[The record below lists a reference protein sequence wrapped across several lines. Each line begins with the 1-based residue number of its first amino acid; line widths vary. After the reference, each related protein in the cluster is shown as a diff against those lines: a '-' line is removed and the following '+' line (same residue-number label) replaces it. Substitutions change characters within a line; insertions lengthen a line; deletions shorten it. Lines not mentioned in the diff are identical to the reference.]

1 MIKKQ
6 KTAKTE
12 KKRLETI
19 YNIISLIIALT
30 LGVSAALVSYS
41 RFLYEADEMFTN
53 FVYLYNP
60 FEKADS
66 RITIISIDDDTISQY
81 GEYDDWSRQVLAD
94 AVNVLSENNASIIG
108 LDVDL
113 SGVKDTEGDEALV
126 EACKDAGNVVAIATA
141 DFDSADD
148 DNGDASGKAG
158 STDKASGTDKTGDND
173 KTNGSAKFNDSQADK
188 PNTEDKPQDS
198 AAQSDSSNNTSD
210 SSDTDKNNDN
220 TKNNDMILAKPA
232 DSSLDWSDHKTMSI
246 SFPYHELEDVVTTG
260 ISNALQQSPDGIVRT
275 AALSISYNDNDISSF
290 ASTIYMKYQDSL
302 GLDYSFPEVSD
313 DELFGFNTIYDTQS
327 YQIISLAD
335 LLAGNVDSSLIDGH
349 ITIIGS
355 LQIPEESMHYYQY
368 LKSDYA
374 QQEVLTETA
383 IIQTLLNDKSVMD
396 LPRLAM
402 ALLAGFVV
410 ALFSVILRKK
420 KKLWHVILQFLC
432 IALGIFIA
440 MNINYMGLR
449 VLLLVPMIFC
459 VIAIIVNLF
468 FNLIYANFERRRME
482 LTLKMYVDSQ
492 VVDQISDFTPM
503 ELSSVSTR
511 RNIAVLFVD
520 IRGFTS
526 MSESL
531 EPEQVVSILNEY
543 FSVVYSSI
551 IAWNGTL
558 DKFIG
563 DAAMAIFNAPNDVED
578 YVFNAVCAADD
589 IQKGFE
595 PLREKFMSEYGKEV
609 HLGIG
614 INSGTAIVGNIGCM
628 GRFDYTAIGDTVN
641 TASRLESKALPG
653 QILISETVYT
663 EIENRVSVDSV
674 GALSLKGKAK
684 AVETYQIVTI
694 DKPKAP
700 NELLRKGFLREQ
712 TLLYTKTK

>member
-1 MIKKQ
+1 MIINH

-12 KKRLETI
+12 KKRLETL
-19 YNIISLIIALT
+19 YNIISLVIALV
-30 LGVSAALVSYS
+30 LGVSAALLSYS
-41 RFLYEADEMFTN
+41 RLLYEADEMFTN
-53 FVYLYNP
+53 FVYLYTP

-66 RITIISIDDDTISQY
+66 RITIISIDDDTISEY

-94 AVNVLSENNASIIG
+94 AVNALNKNNASIIG

-126 EACKDAGNVVAIATA
+126 EACKNAGNVVAIATA
-141 DFDSADD
+141 NYDSSDHDNTADKAQNSPSPSDAANNEPGNASADK
-148 DNGDASGKAG
+148 N
-158 STDKASGTDKTGDND
+158 
-173 KTNGSAKFNDSQADK
+173 
-188 PNTEDKPQDS
+188 
-198 AAQSDSSNNTSD
+198 SDSSQ
-210 SSDTDKNNDN
+210 NNDL
-220 TKNNDMILAKPA
+220 ILSQPA
-232 DSSLDWSDHKTMSI
+232 DSATDWSDHKAMSI

-275 AALSISYNDNDISSF
+275 AALSISYNDDDISSF

-302 GLDYSFPEVSD
+302 GQDYNMPNLSD
-313 DELFGFNTIYDTQS
+313 DELFGFNRINDAQS
-327 YQIISLAD
+327 YQIISLSD
-335 LLAGNVDSSLIDGH
+335 LLAGNADSSLIDGH
-349 ITIIGS
+349 ITIIGA
-355 LQIPEESMHYYQY
+355 LQIPDESMYYYQY

-374 QQEVLTETA
+374 QQEVLTETS
-383 IIQTLLNDKSVMD
+383 IIQTLLNDQSVTD
-396 LPRLAM
+396 VPRLAM
-402 ALLAGFVV
+402 ALLAGFIT

-420 KKLWHVILQFLC
+420 KKLWHIILQFLC
-432 IALGIFIA
+432 IAVGIFIA
-440 MNINYMGLR
+440 MNINHMGLR

-459 VIAIIVNLF
+459 ILAIIINLF
-468 FNLIYANFERRRME
+468 FNLIYANFEKRRME

-503 ELSSVSTR
+503 ELSSVSAR

-589 IQKGFE
+589 IQKNFE

-614 INSGTAIVGNIGCM
+614 INNGTAIVGNIGCM

-653 QILISETVYT
+653 QILISETVYA
-663 EIENRVSVDSV
+663 EVESRVSVNRV

-684 AVETYQIVTI
+684 AVETYQIITI

-700 NELLRKGFLREQ
+700 NKLLRKGFLREQ

>member
-1 MIKKQ
+1 MIINH

-12 KKRLETI
+12 KKRLETL
-19 YNIISLIIALT
+19 YNIISLVIALV
-30 LGVSAALVSYS
+30 LGVSAALLSYS
-41 RFLYEADEMFTN
+41 RLLYEADEMFTN
-53 FVYLYNP
+53 FVYLYTP

-66 RITIISIDDDTISQY
+66 RITIISIDDDTISEY

-94 AVNVLSENNASIIG
+94 AVNALNENNASIIG

-126 EACKDAGNVVAIATA
+126 EACKNAGNVVAIATA
-141 DFDSADD
+141 NYDSSDHDNTADKAQNSSSPSDAANNEPGNASADK
-148 DNGDASGKAG
+148 N
-158 STDKASGTDKTGDND
+158 
-173 KTNGSAKFNDSQADK
+173 
-188 PNTEDKPQDS
+188 
-198 AAQSDSSNNTSD
+198 SDSSQ
-210 SSDTDKNNDN
+210 NNDL
-220 TKNNDMILAKPA
+220 ILSQPA
-232 DSSLDWSDHKTMSI
+232 DSATDWSDHKAMSI
-246 SFPYHELEDVVTTG
+246 SFPYHQLEDVVTTG

-275 AALSISYNDNDISSF
+275 AALSISYNNNDISSF

-302 GLDYSFPEVSD
+302 GQDYNMPNLSD
-313 DELFGFNTIYDTQS
+313 DELFGFNRINDAQS
-327 YQIISLAD
+327 YQIISLSD
-335 LLAGNVDSSLIDGH
+335 LLAGNADSSLIDGH

-355 LQIPEESMHYYQY
+355 LQIPDESMYYYQY
-368 LKSDYA
+368 LRSDYA
-374 QQEVLTETA
+374 QQEVLTETS
-383 IIQTLLNDKSVMD
+383 IIQTLLNDQSVMD
-396 LPRLAM
+396 VPRLAM
-402 ALLAGFVV
+402 ALLAGFIT

-420 KKLWHVILQFLC
+420 KKLWHIILQFLC
-432 IALGIFIA
+432 IAVGIFIA
-440 MNINYMGLR
+440 MNINHMGLR

-459 VIAIIVNLF
+459 ILAIIINLF
-468 FNLIYANFERRRME
+468 FNLIYANFEKRRME

-503 ELSSVSTR
+503 ELSSVSAR

-563 DAAMAIFNAPNDVED
+563 DAAMAIFNAPNDVDD

-589 IQKGFE
+589 IQKNFE

-653 QILISETVYT
+653 QILISETVYA
-663 EIENRVSVDSV
+663 EVESRVSVDRV
-674 GALSLKGKAK
+674 GALSLKGKTK
-684 AVETYQIVTI
+684 AVETYQIITI

-700 NELLRKGFLREQ
+700 NKLLRKGFLREQ

>member
-1 MIKKQ
+1 MIINH

-12 KKRLETI
+12 KKRLETL
-19 YNIISLIIALT
+19 YNIISLVIALV
-30 LGVSAALVSYS
+30 LGVSAALLSYS

-53 FVYLYNP
+53 FVYLYTP

-66 RITIISIDDDTISQY
+66 RITIISIDDDTISKY

-94 AVNVLSENNASIIG
+94 AVNALNENNASIIG

-126 EACKDAGNVVAIATA
+126 EACKNAGNVVAIATA
-141 DFDSADD
+141 DYDSADHD
-148 DNGDASGKAG
+148 NTADKAQSSTSPSDAANNEPANASADKNGDNSQ
-158 STDKASGTDKTGDND
+158 DND
-173 KTNGSAKFNDSQADK
+173 L
-188 PNTEDKPQDS
+188 
-198 AAQSDSSNNTSD
+198 
-210 SSDTDKNNDN
+210 
-220 TKNNDMILAKPA
+220 ILSKPA
-232 DSSLDWSDHKTMSI
+232 DSSIDWSDHKTMSI

-275 AALSISYNDNDISSF
+275 AALSISYNDNNISSF

-302 GLDYSFPEVSD
+302 GQDYNMPNLSD
-313 DELFGFNTIYDTQS
+313 DELFGFNRINDAQS
-327 YQIISLAD
+327 YQIISLSD
-335 LLAGNVDSSLIDGH
+335 LLAGTADSSLIDGH
-349 ITIIGS
+349 ITIIGA
-355 LQIPEESMHYYQY
+355 LQIPDESMYYYQY

-374 QQEVLTETA
+374 QQEVLTETS
-383 IIQTLLNDKSVMD
+383 IIQTLLNDKSVTD
-396 LPRLAM
+396 VPRLAM
-402 ALLAGFVV
+402 ALLAGFIT

-420 KKLWHVILQFLC
+420 KKLWHIILQFLC
-432 IALGIFIA
+432 IAVGIFIA
-440 MNINYMGLR
+440 MNINHMGLR

-459 VIAIIVNLF
+459 VLAIIINLF
-468 FNLIYANFERRRME
+468 FNLIYANFEKRRME

-503 ELSSVSTR
+503 ELSSVSAR
-511 RNIAVLFVD
+511 KNIAVLFVD

-563 DAAMAIFNAPNDVED
+563 DAAMAVFNAPNDVED

-589 IQKGFE
+589 IQKNFE

-653 QILISETVYT
+653 QILISETVYA
-663 EIENRVSVDSV
+663 EVESRVSADRV

-694 DKPKAP
+694 DKPEAP
-700 NELLRKGFLREQ
+700 NKLLRKGFLREQ

>member
-1 MIKKQ
+1 MIINH

-12 KKRLETI
+12 KKRLETL
-19 YNIISLIIALT
+19 YNIISLVIALV
-30 LGVSAALVSYS
+30 LGVSAALLSYS

-53 FVYLYNP
+53 FVYLYTP

-66 RITIISIDDDTISQY
+66 RITIISIDDDTISKY

-94 AVNVLSENNASIIG
+94 AVNALNKNNASIIG

-113 SGVKDTEGDEALV
+113 SGVKDTDGDEALV
-126 EACKDAGNVVAIATA
+126 EACKNAGNVVAIATA
-141 DFDSADD
+141 DYDSADH
-148 DNGDASGKAG
+148 DNTA
-158 STDKASGTDKTGDND
+158 DKAQNSPSPSDAANSEPDNA
-173 KTNGSAKFNDSQADK
+173 SADK
-188 PNTEDKPQDS
+188 N
-198 AAQSDSSNNTSD
+198 SDSSQ
-210 SSDTDKNNDN
+210 NNDL
-220 TKNNDMILAKPA
+220 ILSKPA
-232 DSSLDWSDHKTMSI
+232 DSSIDWSDHKTMSI

-275 AALSISYNDNDISSF
+275 AALSISYNDSDISSF

-302 GLDYSFPEVSD
+302 GQDYNMPNLSD
-313 DELFGFNTIYDTQS
+313 DELFGFNRINNAQS
-327 YQIISLAD
+327 YQIISLSD
-335 LLAGNVDSSLIDGH
+335 LLAGNADSSLIDGH
-349 ITIIGS
+349 ITIIGA
-355 LQIPEESMHYYQY
+355 LQIPDESMYYYQY

-374 QQEVLTETA
+374 QQEVLTETS
-383 IIQTLLNDKSVMD
+383 IIQTLLNDKSVTD
-396 LPRLAM
+396 VPRLAM
-402 ALLAGFVV
+402 ALLAGFIT

-420 KKLWHVILQFLC
+420 KKLWHIILQFLC
-432 IALGIFIA
+432 IAVGIFIA
-440 MNINYMGLR
+440 MNINHMGLR

-459 VIAIIVNLF
+459 VLAIIINLF
-468 FNLIYANFERRRME
+468 FNLIYANFEKRRME

-503 ELSSVSTR
+503 ELSSVSAR
-511 RNIAVLFVD
+511 KNIAVLFVD

-563 DAAMAIFNAPNDVED
+563 DAAMAVFNAPNDVED

-589 IQKGFE
+589 IQKNFE

-614 INSGTAIVGNIGCM
+614 INSGAAIVGNIGCM

-653 QILISETVYT
+653 QILISETVYA
-663 EIENRVSVDSV
+663 EVKSRVSVDRV

-684 AVETYQIVTI
+684 AVETYQIITI

-700 NELLRKGFLREQ
+700 NKLLRKGFLREQ

>member
-1 MIKKQ
+1 MIINHKA
-6 KTAKTE
+6 AKTE
-12 KKRLETI
+12 KKRLETL
-19 YNIISLIIALT
+19 YNIISLVIALV
-30 LGVSAALVSYS
+30 LGVSAALLSYS

-53 FVYLYNP
+53 FVYLYTP

-66 RITIISIDDDTISQY
+66 RITIISIDDDTISEY
-81 GEYDDWSRQVLAD
+81 GEYNDWSRQVLAD
-94 AVNVLSENNASIIG
+94 AVNVLDENNASIIG

-113 SGVKDTEGDEALV
+113 SEVKDTEGDEALV
-126 EACKDAGNVVAIATA
+126 EACKNAGNVVAIATA
-141 DFDSADD
+141 DYDSADH
-148 DNGDASGKAG
+148 DNTS
-158 STDKASGTDKTGDND
+158 DKAQSSTSPSDAANNEPDNA
-173 KTNGSAKFNDSQADK
+173 SADK
-188 PNTEDKPQDS
+188 N
-198 AAQSDSSNNTSD
+198 SDSSQ
-210 SSDTDKNNDN
+210 NNDL
-220 TKNNDMILAKPA
+220 ILSKPA
-232 DSSLDWSDHKTMSI
+232 DASIDWSDHKTMSI

-302 GLDYSFPEVSD
+302 GQDYDMPHLSD
-313 DELFGFNTIYDTQS
+313 DELFGFNRINNAQS
-327 YQIISLAD
+327 YQIISLSD
-335 LLAGNVDSSLIDGH
+335 LLAGNADSSLIDGH
-349 ITIIGS
+349 ITIIGA
-355 LQIPEESMHYYQY
+355 LQIPDESMYYYQY

-374 QQEVLTETA
+374 QQEVLTETS
-383 IIQTLLNDKSVMD
+383 IIQTLLNDKSVTD
-396 LPRLAM
+396 VPRLAM
-402 ALLAGFVV
+402 ALLAGFIT

-420 KKLWHVILQFLC
+420 KKLWHIILQFLC
-432 IALGIFIA
+432 IAVGIFIA
-440 MNINYMGLR
+440 MNINHMGLR

-459 VIAIIVNLF
+459 ILAIIINLF
-468 FNLIYANFERRRME
+468 FNLIYANFEKRKME

-503 ELSSVSTR
+503 ELSSVSAR

-563 DAAMAIFNAPNDVED
+563 DAAMAIFNAPNDVDD

-589 IQKGFE
+589 IQKNFE

-653 QILISETVYT
+653 QILISETVYA
-663 EIENRVSVDSV
+663 EVENRVSVDRV

-700 NELLRKGFLREQ
+700 NKLLRKGFLREQ

>member
-1 MIKKQ
+1 MIINH

-12 KKRLETI
+12 KKRLETL
-19 YNIISLIIALT
+19 YNIISLVIALV
-30 LGVSAALVSYS
+30 LGVSAALLSYS
-41 RFLYEADEMFTN
+41 RLLYEADEMFTN
-53 FVYLYNP
+53 FVYLYTP

-66 RITIISIDDDTISQY
+66 RITIISIDDDTISEY

-94 AVNVLSENNASIIG
+94 AVNALNENNASIIG

-113 SGVKDTEGDEALV
+113 SGDKDTEGDEALV
-126 EACKDAGNVVAIATA
+126 EACKNAGNVVAIATA
-141 DFDSADD
+141 DY
-148 DNGDASGKAG
+148 
-158 STDKASGTDKTGDND
+158 
-173 KTNGSAKFNDSQADK
+173 
-188 PNTEDKPQDS
+188 
-198 AAQSDSSNNTSD
+198 D
-210 SSDTDKNNDN
+210 SSDHDNTADKAQNSPSPSDAANNEPGNASADKNSDN
-220 TKNNDMILAKPA
+220 SPNNDLILSQPA
-232 DSSLDWSDHKTMSI
+232 DSATDWSDHKAMSI

-302 GLDYSFPEVSD
+302 GQDYNMPNLSD
-313 DELFGFNTIYDTQS
+313 DELFGFNRINDAQS
-327 YQIISLAD
+327 YQIISLSD
-335 LLAGNVDSSLIDGH
+335 LLAGNADSSLIDGH
-349 ITIIGS
+349 ITIIGA
-355 LQIPEESMHYYQY
+355 LQIPDESMYYYQY

-374 QQEVLTETA
+374 QQEVLTETS
-383 IIQTLLNDKSVMD
+383 IIQTLLNDQSVMD
-396 LPRLAM
+396 VPRLAM
-402 ALLAGFVV
+402 ALLTGFIT

-420 KKLWHVILQFLC
+420 KKLWHIILQFLC
-432 IALGIFIA
+432 IAVGIFIA
-440 MNINYMGLR
+440 MNINHMGLR

-459 VIAIIVNLF
+459 VLAIIINLF
-468 FNLIYANFERRRME
+468 FNLIYANFEKRRME

-503 ELSSVSTR
+503 ELSSVSAR
-511 RNIAVLFVD
+511 KNIAVLFVD

-563 DAAMAIFNAPNDVED
+563 DAAMAVFNAPNDVED

-589 IQKGFE
+589 IQKNFE

-653 QILISETVYT
+653 QILISETVYA
-663 EIENRVSVDSV
+663 EVESRVSVDRV
-674 GALSLKGKAK
+674 GALSLKGKART
-684 AVETYQIVTI
+684 VETYQIITI

-700 NELLRKGFLREQ
+700 NKLLRKGFLREQ

>member
-1 MIKKQ
+1 MIINH

-12 KKRLETI
+12 KKRLETL
-19 YNIISLIIALT
+19 YNIISLVIALV
-30 LGVSAALVSYS
+30 LGVSAALLSYS

-53 FVYLYNP
+53 FVYLYTP

-66 RITIISIDDDTISQY
+66 RITIISIDDDTISKY

-94 AVNVLSENNASIIG
+94 AVNALNENNASIIG

-126 EACKDAGNVVAIATA
+126 EACKNAGNVVAIATA
-141 DFDSADD
+141 DYDSADH
-148 DNGDASGKAG
+148 DNTA
-158 STDKASGTDKTGDND
+158 DKAQNSPSPSDAANSEPDNA
-173 KTNGSAKFNDSQADK
+173 SADK
-188 PNTEDKPQDS
+188 N
-198 AAQSDSSNNTSD
+198 SDSSQ
-210 SSDTDKNNDN
+210 NNDL
-220 TKNNDMILAKPA
+220 ILSKPA
-232 DSSLDWSDHKTMSI
+232 DSSIDWSDHKTMSI

-302 GLDYSFPEVSD
+302 GQDYNMPNLSD
-313 DELFGFNTIYDTQS
+313 DELFGFNRINDAQS
-327 YQIISLAD
+327 YQIISLSD
-335 LLAGNVDSSLIDGH
+335 LLAGNADPSLIDGH

-355 LQIPEESMHYYQY
+355 LQIPDESMYYYQY
-368 LKSDYA
+368 LKSDFA
-374 QQEVLTETA
+374 QQEVLTETS
-383 IIQTLLNDKSVMD
+383 IIQTLLNDKSVTD
-396 LPRLAM
+396 VPRLAM
-402 ALLAGFVV
+402 ALLAGFIT

-420 KKLWHVILQFLC
+420 KKLWHIILQFLC
-432 IALGIFIA
+432 IAVGIFIA
-440 MNINYMGLR
+440 MNINHMGLR

-459 VIAIIVNLF
+459 VLAIIINLF
-468 FNLIYANFERRRME
+468 FNLIYANFEKRRME

-492 VVDQISDFTPM
+492 VVDQISDFMPM
-503 ELSSVSTR
+503 ELSSVSAR
-511 RNIAVLFVD
+511 KNIAVLFVD

-563 DAAMAIFNAPNDVED
+563 DAAMAVFNAPNDVED

-589 IQKGFE
+589 IQKNFE

-614 INSGTAIVGNIGCM
+614 INCGTAIVGNIGCM

-653 QILISETVYT
+653 QILISETVYA
-663 EIENRVSVDSV
+663 EVESRVSVDRV

-694 DKPKAP
+694 DKPEAP
-700 NELLRKGFLREQ
+700 NKLLRKGFLREQ
-712 TLLYTKTK
+712 TLLYTKAK

>member
-1 MIKKQ
+1 M
-6 KTAKTE
+6 
-12 KKRLETI
+12 
-19 YNIISLIIALT
+19 IALV
-30 LGVSAALVSYS
+30 LGVSAALLSYS

-53 FVYLYNP
+53 FVYLYTP

-66 RITIISIDDDTISQY
+66 RITIISIDDDTISEY
-81 GEYDDWSRQVLAD
+81 GEYHDWSRQVLAD
-94 AVNVLSENNASIIG
+94 AVNALNENNASIIG

-113 SGVKDTEGDEALV
+113 SRVKDTEGDEALV
-126 EACKDAGNVVAIATA
+126 EACKNAGNVVAIATA
-141 DFDSADD
+141 DYDSADK
-148 DNGDASGKAG
+148 N
-158 STDKASGTDKTGDND
+158 
-173 KTNGSAKFNDSQADK
+173 
-188 PNTEDKPQDS
+188 
-198 AAQSDSSNNTSD
+198 SDSSQ
-210 SSDTDKNNDN
+210 NNDL
-220 TKNNDMILAKPA
+220 ILSKPA
-232 DSSLDWSDHKTMSI
+232 DASIDWSDHKTMSI

-302 GLDYSFPEVSD
+302 GQDYNMPNLSD
-313 DELFGFNTIYDTQS
+313 DELFGFNRINNAQS
-327 YQIISLAD
+327 YQIISLSD
-335 LLAGNVDSSLIDGH
+335 LLAGNADSSLIDGH
-349 ITIIGS
+349 ITIIGA
-355 LQIPEESMHYYQY
+355 LQIPDESMYYYQY

-374 QQEVLTETA
+374 QQEVLTETS
-383 IIQTLLNDKSVMD
+383 IIQTLLNDKSVTD
-396 LPRLAM
+396 VPRLAM
-402 ALLAGFVV
+402 ALLAGFIT

-420 KKLWHVILQFLC
+420 KKLWHIILQFLC
-432 IALGIFIA
+432 IAVGIFIA
-440 MNINYMGLR
+440 MNINHMGLR

-459 VIAIIVNLF
+459 ILAIIINLF
-468 FNLIYANFERRRME
+468 FNLIYANFEKRRME

-503 ELSSVSTR
+503 ELSSVSAR

-563 DAAMAIFNAPNDVED
+563 DAAMAIFNAPNDVDD

-589 IQKGFE
+589 IQKNFE

-653 QILISETVYT
+653 QILISETVYA
-663 EIENRVSVDSV
+663 EVESRVSVDRV
-674 GALSLKGKAK
+674 GALSLKGKAQT
-684 AVETYQIVTI
+684 VETYQIITI

-700 NELLRKGFLREQ
+700 NKLLRKGFLREQ

>member
-1 MIKKQ
+1 MIINH

-12 KKRLETI
+12 KKRLETL
-19 YNIISLIIALT
+19 YNIISLVIALV
-30 LGVSAALVSYS
+30 LGVSAALLSYS
-41 RFLYEADEMFTN
+41 RFLYEADETFTN
-53 FVYLYNP
+53 FVYLYTP

-66 RITIISIDDDTISQY
+66 RITIISIDDDTISKY

-94 AVNVLSENNASIIG
+94 AVNALNENNASIIG

-126 EACKDAGNVVAIATA
+126 EACKNAGNVVAIATA
-141 DFDSADD
+141 DFDSADH
-148 DNGDASGKAG
+148 DNTA
-158 STDKASGTDKTGDND
+158 DKAQSSTSPSDAANSEPDNA
-173 KTNGSAKFNDSQADK
+173 NADK
-188 PNTEDKPQDS
+188 N
-198 AAQSDSSNNTSD
+198 SDSSQ
-210 SSDTDKNNDN
+210 NNDL
-220 TKNNDMILAKPA
+220 ILSKPA
-232 DSSLDWSDHKTMSI
+232 DSSIDWSDHKAMSI

-275 AALSISYNDNDISSF
+275 AALSISYNDSDISSF

-302 GLDYSFPEVSD
+302 GQDYNMPNLSD
-313 DELFGFNTIYDTQS
+313 DELFGFNRINNAQS
-327 YQIISLAD
+327 YQIISLSD
-335 LLAGNVDSSLIDGH
+335 LLAGNADSSLIDGH
-349 ITIIGS
+349 ITIIGA
-355 LQIPEESMHYYQY
+355 LQIPDESMYYYQY

-374 QQEVLTETA
+374 QQEVLTETS
-383 IIQTLLNDKSVMD
+383 IIQTLLNDKSVTD
-396 LPRLAM
+396 VPRLAM
-402 ALLAGFVV
+402 ALLAGFIT

-420 KKLWHVILQFLC
+420 KKLWHIILQFLC
-432 IALGIFIA
+432 IAVGIFIA
-440 MNINYMGLR
+440 MNINHMGLR

-459 VIAIIVNLF
+459 VLAIIINLF
-468 FNLIYANFERRRME
+468 FNLIYANFEKRRME

-503 ELSSVSTR
+503 ELSSVSAR

-563 DAAMAIFNAPNDVED
+563 DAAMAVFNAPNDVDD

-589 IQKGFE
+589 IQKNFE

-653 QILISETVYT
+653 QILISETVYA
-663 EIENRVSVDSV
+663 EVESRVSVDRV

-700 NELLRKGFLREQ
+700 NKLLRKGFLREQ
-712 TLLYTKTK
+712 TLLYTKAK

>member
-1 MIKKQ
+1 MIINH

-12 KKRLETI
+12 KKRLETL
-19 YNIISLIIALT
+19 YNIISLVIALV
-30 LGVSAALVSYS
+30 LGVSAALLSYS

-53 FVYLYNP
+53 FVYLYTP

-66 RITIISIDDDTISQY
+66 RITIISIDDDTISKY

-94 AVNVLSENNASIIG
+94 AVNALNENNASIIG

-126 EACKDAGNVVAIATA
+126 EACKNAGNVVAIATA
-141 DFDSADD
+141 DYDSADHD
-148 DNGDASGKAG
+148 NTADKAQNSPSPSDAANNEPANASADKNGDNSQ
-158 STDKASGTDKTGDND
+158 DND
-173 KTNGSAKFNDSQADK
+173 L
-188 PNTEDKPQDS
+188 
-198 AAQSDSSNNTSD
+198 
-210 SSDTDKNNDN
+210 
-220 TKNNDMILAKPA
+220 ILSKPA
-232 DSSLDWSDHKTMSI
+232 DSSIDWSDHKTMSI

-302 GLDYSFPEVSD
+302 GQDYNMPNLSD
-313 DELFGFNTIYDTQS
+313 DELFGFNRINDAQS
-327 YQIISLAD
+327 YQIISLSD
-335 LLAGNVDSSLIDGH
+335 LLAGNADSSLIDGH
-349 ITIIGS
+349 ITIIGA
-355 LQIPEESMHYYQY
+355 LQIPDESMYYYQY

-374 QQEVLTETA
+374 QQEVLTETS
-383 IIQTLLNDKSVMD
+383 IIQTLLNDKSVTD
-396 LPRLAM
+396 VPRLAM
-402 ALLAGFVV
+402 ALLAGFIT

-420 KKLWHVILQFLC
+420 KKLWHIILQFLC
-432 IALGIFIA
+432 IAVGIFIA
-440 MNINYMGLR
+440 MNINHMGLR

-459 VIAIIVNLF
+459 VLAIIINLF
-468 FNLIYANFERRRME
+468 FNLIYANFEKRRME

-503 ELSSVSTR
+503 ELSSVSAR

-563 DAAMAIFNAPNDVED
+563 DAAMAVFNAPNDVED

-589 IQKGFE
+589 IQKNFE

-653 QILISETVYT
+653 QILISETVYA
-663 EIENRVSVDSV
+663 EVESRVSVDRV

-694 DKPKAP
+694 DKPEAP
-700 NELLRKGFLREQ
+700 NKLLRKGFLREQ

>member
-1 MIKKQ
+1 MIINH

-12 KKRLETI
+12 KKRLETL
-19 YNIISLIIALT
+19 YNIISLVIALV
-30 LGVSAALVSYS
+30 LGVSAALLSYS

-53 FVYLYNP
+53 FVYLYTP

-66 RITIISIDDDTISQY
+66 RITIISIDDDTISKY

-94 AVNVLSENNASIIG
+94 AVNALNENNASIIG

-126 EACKDAGNVVAIATA
+126 EACKNAGNVVAIATA
-141 DFDSADD
+141 DYDSADH
-148 DNGDASGKAG
+148 DNTA
-158 STDKASGTDKTGDND
+158 DKAQNSPSPSDAANSEPDNA
-173 KTNGSAKFNDSQADK
+173 SADK
-188 PNTEDKPQDS
+188 N
-198 AAQSDSSNNTSD
+198 SDSSQ
-210 SSDTDKNNDN
+210 NNDL
-220 TKNNDMILAKPA
+220 ILSKPA
-232 DSSLDWSDHKTMSI
+232 DSSIDWSDHKTMSI

-302 GLDYSFPEVSD
+302 GQDYNMPNLSD
-313 DELFGFNTIYDTQS
+313 DELFGFNRINDAQS
-327 YQIISLAD
+327 YQIISLSD
-335 LLAGNVDSSLIDGH
+335 LLAGNADSSLIDGH

-355 LQIPEESMHYYQY
+355 LQIPDESMYYYQY
-368 LKSDYA
+368 LKSDFA
-374 QQEVLTETA
+374 QQEVLTETS
-383 IIQTLLNDKSVMD
+383 IIQTLLNDKSVTD
-396 LPRLAM
+396 VPRLAM
-402 ALLAGFVV
+402 ALLAGFIT

-420 KKLWHVILQFLC
+420 KKLWHIILQFLC
-432 IALGIFIA
+432 IAVGIFIA
-440 MNINYMGLR
+440 MNINHMGLR

-459 VIAIIVNLF
+459 VLAIIINLF
-468 FNLIYANFERRRME
+468 FNLIYANFEKRRME

-503 ELSSVSTR
+503 ELSSVSAR
-511 RNIAVLFVD
+511 KNIAVLFVD

-563 DAAMAIFNAPNDVED
+563 DAAMAVFNAPNDVED

-589 IQKGFE
+589 IQKNFE

-614 INSGTAIVGNIGCM
+614 INCGTAIVGNIGCM

-653 QILISETVYT
+653 QILISETVYA
-663 EIENRVSVDSV
+663 EVESRVSVDRV

-694 DKPKAP
+694 DKPEAP
-700 NELLRKGFLREQ
+700 NKLLRKGFLREQ
-712 TLLYTKTK
+712 TLLYTKAK

>member
-1 MIKKQ
+1 MIINH

-12 KKRLETI
+12 KKRLETL
-19 YNIISLIIALT
+19 YNIISLVIALV
-30 LGVSAALVSYS
+30 LGVSAALLSYS

-53 FVYLYNP
+53 FVYLYTP

-94 AVNVLSENNASIIG
+94 AVNALNENNASIIG

-126 EACKDAGNVVAIATA
+126 EACKNAGNVVAIATA
-141 DFDSADD
+141 DYDSADHD
-148 DNGDASGKAG
+148 NTADKAQNSPSPSDAANNEPANASADKNGDNSQ
-158 STDKASGTDKTGDND
+158 DND
-173 KTNGSAKFNDSQADK
+173 L
-188 PNTEDKPQDS
+188 
-198 AAQSDSSNNTSD
+198 
-210 SSDTDKNNDN
+210 
-220 TKNNDMILAKPA
+220 ILSKPA
-232 DSSLDWSDHKTMSI
+232 DSSIDWSDHKTMSI

-302 GLDYSFPEVSD
+302 GQDYNMPNLSD
-313 DELFGFNTIYDTQS
+313 DELFGFNRINDAQS
-327 YQIISLAD
+327 YQIISLSD
-335 LLAGNVDSSLIDGH
+335 LLAGNADSSLIDGH
-349 ITIIGS
+349 ITIIGA
-355 LQIPEESMHYYQY
+355 LQIPDESMYYYQY

-374 QQEVLTETA
+374 QQEVLTETS
-383 IIQTLLNDKSVMD
+383 IIQTLLNDKSVTD
-396 LPRLAM
+396 VPRLAM
-402 ALLAGFVV
+402 ALLAGFIT

-420 KKLWHVILQFLC
+420 KKLWHIILQFLC
-432 IALGIFIA
+432 IAVGIFIA
-440 MNINYMGLR
+440 MNINHMGLR

-459 VIAIIVNLF
+459 VLAIIINLF
-468 FNLIYANFERRRME
+468 FNLIYANFEKRRME

-503 ELSSVSTR
+503 ELSSVSAR
-511 RNIAVLFVD
+511 KNIAVLFVD

-563 DAAMAIFNAPNDVED
+563 DAAMAVFNAPNDVED

-589 IQKGFE
+589 IQKNFE

-653 QILISETVYT
+653 QILISETVYA
-663 EIENRVSVDSV
+663 EVESRVSVDRV

-694 DKPKAP
+694 DKPEAP
-700 NELLRKGFLREQ
+700 NKLLRKGFLREQ
-712 TLLYTKTK
+712 TLLYTKAK

>member
-1 MIKKQ
+1 MIINHKA
-6 KTAKTE
+6 AKTE
-12 KKRLETI
+12 KKRLETL
-19 YNIISLIIALT
+19 YNIISLVIALV
-30 LGVSAALVSYS
+30 LGVSAALLSYS

-53 FVYLYNP
+53 FVYLYTP

-66 RITIISIDDDTISQY
+66 RITIISIDDDTISKY

-94 AVNVLSENNASIIG
+94 AVNALNKNNASIIG

-126 EACKDAGNVVAIATA
+126 EACKNAGNVVAIATA
-141 DFDSADD
+141 DYDSADH
-148 DNGDASGKAG
+148 DNTA
-158 STDKASGTDKTGDND
+158 DKAQNSPSPSDAANNEPDNA
-173 KTNGSAKFNDSQADK
+173 SADK
-188 PNTEDKPQDS
+188 N
-198 AAQSDSSNNTSD
+198 SDNNQ
-210 SSDTDKNNDN
+210 NNDL
-220 TKNNDMILAKPA
+220 ILSKPA
-232 DSSLDWSDHKTMSI
+232 DSSIDWSDHKTMSI

-302 GLDYSFPEVSD
+302 GQDYNMPNLSD
-313 DELFGFNTIYDTQS
+313 DELFGFNRINDAQS
-327 YQIISLAD
+327 YQIISLSD
-335 LLAGNVDSSLIDGH
+335 LLAGNADSSLIDGH
-349 ITIIGS
+349 ITIIGA
-355 LQIPEESMHYYQY
+355 LQIPDESMYYYQY

-374 QQEVLTETA
+374 QQEVLTETS
-383 IIQTLLNDKSVMD
+383 IIQTLLNDKSVTD
-396 LPRLAM
+396 VPRLAM
-402 ALLAGFVV
+402 ALLAGFIT

-420 KKLWHVILQFLC
+420 KKLWHIILQFLC
-432 IALGIFIA
+432 IAVGIFIA
-440 MNINYMGLR
+440 MNINHMGLR

-459 VIAIIVNLF
+459 VLAIIINLF
-468 FNLIYANFERRRME
+468 FNLIYANFEKRRME

-503 ELSSVSTR
+503 ELSSVSAR
-511 RNIAVLFVD
+511 KNIAVLFVD

-563 DAAMAIFNAPNDVED
+563 DAAMAVFNAPNDVED

-589 IQKGFE
+589 IQKNFE

-653 QILISETVYT
+653 QILISETVYA
-663 EIENRVSVDSV
+663 EVESRVSVDRV

-694 DKPKAP
+694 DKPEAP
-700 NELLRKGFLREQ
+700 NKLLRKGFLREQ

>member
-1 MIKKQ
+1 MIINH

-12 KKRLETI
+12 KKRLETL
-19 YNIISLIIALT
+19 YNIISLVIALV
-30 LGVSAALVSYS
+30 LGVSAALLSYS
-41 RFLYEADEMFTN
+41 RLLYEADETFTN
-53 FVYLYNP
+53 FVYLYTP

-66 RITIISIDDDTISQY
+66 RITIISIDDDTISEY
-81 GEYDDWSRQVLAD
+81 GEYDDWSRQILAD
-94 AVNVLSENNASIIG
+94 AVNALNENNASIIG

-113 SGVKDTEGDEALV
+113 SEVKDTEGDEALV
-126 EACKDAGNVVAIATA
+126 EACKNAGNVVAIATA
-141 DFDSADD
+141 DYDSADH
-148 DNGDASGKAG
+148 DNTA
-158 STDKASGTDKTGDND
+158 DKAQNSHSPSDAANNEPGNA
-173 KTNGSAKFNDSQADK
+173 SADK
-188 PNTEDKPQDS
+188 N
-198 AAQSDSSNNTSD
+198 SDSSQ
-210 SSDTDKNNDN
+210 NNDL
-220 TKNNDMILAKPA
+220 ILSKPA
-232 DSSLDWSDHKTMSI
+232 DSSIDWSDHKTMSI

-260 ISNALQQSPDGIVRT
+260 ISNALQQSPDGIIRT

-302 GLDYSFPEVSD
+302 GQDYNMPNLSD
-313 DELFGFNTIYDTQS
+313 DELFGFNRINDAQS
-327 YQIISLAD
+327 YQIISLSD
-335 LLAGNVDSSLIDGH
+335 LLAGNADSSLIDGH
-349 ITIIGS
+349 ITIIGA
-355 LQIPEESMHYYQY
+355 LQIPDESMYYYQY

-374 QQEVLTETA
+374 QQEVLTETS
-383 IIQTLLNDKSVMD
+383 IIQTLLNDQSVTD
-396 LPRLAM
+396 VPRLAM
-402 ALLAGFVV
+402 ALLAGFIT

-420 KKLWHVILQFLC
+420 KKLWHIILQFLC
-432 IALGIFIA
+432 IAVGIFIA
-440 MNINYMGLR
+440 MNINHMGLR

-459 VIAIIVNLF
+459 VLAIIINLF
-468 FNLIYANFERRRME
+468 FNLIYANFEKRRME

-503 ELSSVSTR
+503 ELSSVSAR
-511 RNIAVLFVD
+511 KNIAVLFVD

-531 EPEQVVSILNEY
+531 EPEQVVSILNKY

-563 DAAMAIFNAPNDVED
+563 DAAMAVFNAPNDVED

-589 IQKGFE
+589 IQKNFE

-653 QILISETVYT
+653 QILISETVYA
-663 EIENRVSVDSV
+663 EVESRVSVDRV
-674 GALSLKGKAK
+674 GALSLKGKAQT
-684 AVETYQIVTI
+684 VETYQIITI

-700 NELLRKGFLREQ
+700 NKLLRKGFLREQ

>member
-1 MIKKQ
+1 MIINH

-12 KKRLETI
+12 KKRLETL
-19 YNIISLIIALT
+19 YNIISLVIALV
-30 LGVSAALVSYS
+30 LGVSAALLSYS
-41 RFLYEADEMFTN
+41 RLLYEADEMFTN
-53 FVYLYNP
+53 FVYLYTP

-66 RITIISIDDDTISQY
+66 RITIISIDDDTISEY

-94 AVNVLSENNASIIG
+94 AVNALNKNNASIIG

-126 EACKDAGNVVAIATA
+126 EACKNAGNVVAIATA
-141 DFDSADD
+141 NYDSSDHDNTADKAQNSPSPSDAANNEPGNASADK
-148 DNGDASGKAG
+148 N
-158 STDKASGTDKTGDND
+158 
-173 KTNGSAKFNDSQADK
+173 
-188 PNTEDKPQDS
+188 
-198 AAQSDSSNNTSD
+198 SDSSQ
-210 SSDTDKNNDN
+210 NNDL
-220 TKNNDMILAKPA
+220 ILSQPA
-232 DSSLDWSDHKTMSI
+232 DSATDWSDHKAMSI

-275 AALSISYNDNDISSF
+275 AALSISYNDDDISSF

-302 GLDYSFPEVSD
+302 GQDYNMPNLSD
-313 DELFGFNTIYDTQS
+313 DELFGFNRINDAQS
-327 YQIISLAD
+327 YQIISLSD
-335 LLAGNVDSSLIDGH
+335 LLAGNADSSLIDGH

-355 LQIPEESMHYYQY
+355 LQIPDESMYYYQY

-374 QQEVLTETA
+374 QQEVLTETS
-383 IIQTLLNDKSVMD
+383 IIQTLLNDQSVTD
-396 LPRLAM
+396 VPRLAM
-402 ALLAGFVV
+402 ALLTGFIT

-420 KKLWHVILQFLC
+420 KKLWHIILQFLC
-432 IALGIFIA
+432 IAVGIFIA
-440 MNINYMGLR
+440 MNINHMGLR

-459 VIAIIVNLF
+459 VLAIIINLF
-468 FNLIYANFERRRME
+468 FNLIYANFEKRRME

-503 ELSSVSTR
+503 ELSSVSAR
-511 RNIAVLFVD
+511 KNIAVLFVD

-563 DAAMAIFNAPNDVED
+563 DAAMAVFNAPNDVED

-589 IQKGFE
+589 IQKNFE

-653 QILISETVYT
+653 QILISETVYA
-663 EIENRVSVDSV
+663 EVESRVSVDRV
-674 GALSLKGKAK
+674 GALSLKGKAQT
-684 AVETYQIVTI
+684 VETYQIITI

-700 NELLRKGFLREQ
+700 NKLLRKGFLREQ

>member
-1 MIKKQ
+1 MIINHKA
-6 KTAKTE
+6 AKTE
-12 KKRLETI
+12 KKRLETL
-19 YNIISLIIALT
+19 YNIISLVIALV
-30 LGVSAALVSYS
+30 LGVSAALLSYS

-53 FVYLYNP
+53 FVYLYTP

-66 RITIISIDDDTISQY
+66 RITIISIDDDTISEY
-81 GEYDDWSRQVLAD
+81 GEYHDWSRQVLAD
-94 AVNVLSENNASIIG
+94 AVNALNENNASIIG

-126 EACKDAGNVVAIATA
+126 EACKNAGNVVAIATA
-141 DFDSADD
+141 DYDSADK
-148 DNGDASGKAG
+148 N
-158 STDKASGTDKTGDND
+158 
-173 KTNGSAKFNDSQADK
+173 
-188 PNTEDKPQDS
+188 
-198 AAQSDSSNNTSD
+198 SDSSQ
-210 SSDTDKNNDN
+210 NNDL
-220 TKNNDMILAKPA
+220 ILSKPA
-232 DSSLDWSDHKTMSI
+232 DSSIDWSDHKTMSI

-260 ISNALQQSPDGIVRT
+260 ISNALQQSPDGIIRT

-302 GLDYSFPEVSD
+302 GQDYNMPNLSD
-313 DELFGFNTIYDTQS
+313 DELFGFNRINNAQS
-327 YQIISLAD
+327 YQIISLSD
-335 LLAGNVDSSLIDGH
+335 LLAGNADSSLIDGH
-349 ITIIGS
+349 ITIIGA
-355 LQIPEESMHYYQY
+355 LQIPDESMYYYQY

-374 QQEVLTETA
+374 QQEVLTETS
-383 IIQTLLNDKSVMD
+383 IIQTLLNDKSVTD
-396 LPRLAM
+396 VPRLAM
-402 ALLAGFVV
+402 ALLAGFIT

-420 KKLWHVILQFLC
+420 KKLWHIILQFLC
-432 IALGIFIA
+432 IAVGIFIA
-440 MNINYMGLR
+440 MNINHMGLR

-459 VIAIIVNLF
+459 ILAIIINLF
-468 FNLIYANFERRRME
+468 FNLIYANFEKRRME

-503 ELSSVSTR
+503 ELSSVSAR

-563 DAAMAIFNAPNDVED
+563 DAAMAIFNAPNDVDD

-589 IQKGFE
+589 IQKNFE

-653 QILISETVYT
+653 QILISETVYA
-663 EIENRVSVDSV
+663 EVESRVSVDRV
-674 GALSLKGKAK
+674 GALSLKGKAQT
-684 AVETYQIVTI
+684 VETYQIITI

-700 NELLRKGFLREQ
+700 NKLLRKGFLREQ

>member
-1 MIKKQ
+1 MIINH

-12 KKRLETI
+12 KKRLETL
-19 YNIISLIIALT
+19 YNIISLVIALV
-30 LGVSAALVSYS
+30 LGVSAALLSYS

-53 FVYLYNP
+53 FVYLYTP

-66 RITIISIDDDTISQY
+66 RITIISIDDDTISKY

-94 AVNVLSENNASIIG
+94 AVNALNENNASIIG

-126 EACKDAGNVVAIATA
+126 EACKNAGNVVAIATA
-141 DFDSADD
+141 DYDSADHD
-148 DNGDASGKAG
+148 NTADKAQSSTSPSDAANNEPANASADKNGDNSQ
-158 STDKASGTDKTGDND
+158 DND
-173 KTNGSAKFNDSQADK
+173 L
-188 PNTEDKPQDS
+188 
-198 AAQSDSSNNTSD
+198 
-210 SSDTDKNNDN
+210 
-220 TKNNDMILAKPA
+220 ILSKPA
-232 DSSLDWSDHKTMSI
+232 DSSIDWSDHKTMSI

-302 GLDYSFPEVSD
+302 GQDYNMPNLSD
-313 DELFGFNTIYDTQS
+313 DELFGFNRINDAQS
-327 YQIISLAD
+327 YQIISLSD
-335 LLAGNVDSSLIDGH
+335 LLAGTADSSLIDGH
-349 ITIIGS
+349 ITIIGA
-355 LQIPEESMHYYQY
+355 LQIPDESMYYYQY

-374 QQEVLTETA
+374 QQEVLTETS
-383 IIQTLLNDKSVMD
+383 IIQTLLNDKSVTD
-396 LPRLAM
+396 VPRLAM
-402 ALLAGFVV
+402 ALLAGFIT

-420 KKLWHVILQFLC
+420 KKLWHIILQFLC
-432 IALGIFIA
+432 IAVGIFIA
-440 MNINYMGLR
+440 MNINHMGLR

-459 VIAIIVNLF
+459 VLAIIINLF
-468 FNLIYANFERRRME
+468 FNLIYANFEKRRME

-503 ELSSVSTR
+503 ELSSVSAR
-511 RNIAVLFVD
+511 KNIAVLFVD

-563 DAAMAIFNAPNDVED
+563 DAAMAVFNAPNDVED

-589 IQKGFE
+589 IQKNFE

-653 QILISETVYT
+653 QILISETVYA
-663 EIENRVSVDSV
+663 EVESRVSADRV

-694 DKPKAP
+694 DKPEAP
-700 NELLRKGFLREQ
+700 NKLLRKGFLREQ

>member
-1 MIKKQ
+1 MIINHKA
-6 KTAKTE
+6 AKTE
-12 KKRLETI
+12 KKRLETL
-19 YNIISLIIALT
+19 YNIISLVIALV
-30 LGVSAALVSYS
+30 LGVSAALLSYS

-53 FVYLYNP
+53 FVYLYTP

-66 RITIISIDDDTISQY
+66 RITIISIDDDTISEY

-94 AVNVLSENNASIIG
+94 AVNALNENNASIIG

-126 EACKDAGNVVAIATA
+126 EACKNAGNVVAIATA
-141 DFDSADD
+141 DYDSADH
-148 DNGDASGKAG
+148 DNTS
-158 STDKASGTDKTGDND
+158 DKAQSSTSPSDVANNEPDNA
-173 KTNGSAKFNDSQADK
+173 SADK
-188 PNTEDKPQDS
+188 N
-198 AAQSDSSNNTSD
+198 SDSSQ
-210 SSDTDKNNDN
+210 NNDL
-220 TKNNDMILAKPA
+220 ILSKPA
-232 DSSLDWSDHKTMSI
+232 DSSIDWSDHKTMSI

-302 GLDYSFPEVSD
+302 GQDYNMPNLSD
-313 DELFGFNTIYDTQS
+313 DELFGFNRINDAQS
-327 YQIISLAD
+327 YQIISLSD

-349 ITIIGS
+349 ITIIGA
-355 LQIPEESMHYYQY
+355 LQIPDESMYYYQY

-374 QQEVLTETA
+374 QQEVLTETS
-383 IIQTLLNDKSVMD
+383 IIQTLLNDKSVTD
-396 LPRLAM
+396 VPRLAM
-402 ALLAGFVV
+402 ALLTGFIT

-420 KKLWHVILQFLC
+420 KKLWHIILQFLC
-432 IALGIFIA
+432 IAVGIFIA
-440 MNINYMGLR
+440 MNINHMGLR

-459 VIAIIVNLF
+459 ILAIIINLF
-468 FNLIYANFERRRME
+468 FNLIYANFEKRRME

-503 ELSSVSTR
+503 ELSSVSAR

-563 DAAMAIFNAPNDVED
+563 DAAMAVFNAPNDVDD

-589 IQKGFE
+589 IQKNFE

-653 QILISETVYT
+653 QILISETVYA
-663 EIENRVSVDSV
+663 EVESRVSVDRV
-674 GALSLKGKAK
+674 GALSLKGKAQ
-684 AVETYQIVTI
+684 AVETYQIITI

-700 NELLRKGFLREQ
+700 NKLLRKGFLREQ

>member
-60 FEKADS
+60 FEKADG

-94 AVNVLSENNASIIG
+94 AVNALSENNASIIG

-141 DFDSADD
+141 DFDSADGN
-148 DNGDASGKAG
+148 NGDVDKAG
-158 STDKASGTDKTGDND
+158 PTDKTGDND
-173 KTNGSAKFNDSQADK
+173 KNSNADNSGK
-188 PNTEDKPQDS
+188 VDDTHVAD
-198 AAQSDSSNNTSD
+198 NTSKTN
-210 SSDTDKNNDN
+210 SSGNDN
-220 TKNNDMILAKPA
+220 NATKSSELKKEMILAKPA
-232 DSSLDWSDHKTMSI
+232 DSSLDWSDHKAVNI

-313 DELFGFNTIYDTQS
+313 NELFGFNTIYDTQS

-396 LPRLAM
+396 VPRPAM
-402 ALLAGFVV
+402 ALLAGFIV

-432 IALGIFIA
+432 IALGIFIS

-459 VIAIIVNLF
+459 ILAIIVNLF

-503 ELSSVSTR
+503 ELSSVSAR

-595 PLREKFMSEYGKEV
+595 PLSKKFMSEYGKEV

-614 INSGTAIVGNIGCM
+614 INCGTAIVGNIGCM

>member
-1 MIKKQ
+1 MIINHKA
-6 KTAKTE
+6 AKTE
-12 KKRLETI
+12 KKRLETL
-19 YNIISLIIALT
+19 YNIISLVIALV
-30 LGVSAALVSYS
+30 LGVSAALLSYS

-53 FVYLYNP
+53 FVYLYTP

-66 RITIISIDDDTISQY
+66 RITIISIDDDTISKY

-94 AVNVLSENNASIIG
+94 AVNTLNENNASIIG

-113 SGVKDTEGDEALV
+113 SEVKDTDGDEALV
-126 EACKDAGNVVAIATA
+126 EACKNAGNVVAIATA
-141 DFDSADD
+141 DYDSADH
-148 DNGDASGKAG
+148 DNTS
-158 STDKASGTDKTGDND
+158 DKAQSSTSPSDAANNKPDNA
-173 KTNGSAKFNDSQADK
+173 SADK
-188 PNTEDKPQDS
+188 N
-198 AAQSDSSNNTSD
+198 SDSSQ
-210 SSDTDKNNDN
+210 NNDL
-220 TKNNDMILAKPA
+220 ILSKPA
-232 DSSLDWSDHKTMSI
+232 DSSIDWSDHKTMSI

-302 GLDYSFPEVSD
+302 GQDYNMPNLSD
-313 DELFGFNTIYDTQS
+313 DELFGFNRINNAQS
-327 YQIISLAD
+327 YQIISLSD
-335 LLAGNVDSSLIDGH
+335 LLAGKADSSLIDGH
-349 ITIIGS
+349 ITIIGA
-355 LQIPEESMHYYQY
+355 LQIPDESMYYYQY

-374 QQEVLTETA
+374 QQEVLTETS
-383 IIQTLLNDKSVMD
+383 IIQTLLNDKSVTD
-396 LPRLAM
+396 VPRLAM
-402 ALLAGFVV
+402 ALLAGFIT

-420 KKLWHVILQFLC
+420 KKLWHIILQFLC
-432 IALGIFIA
+432 IAVGIFIA
-440 MNINYMGLR
+440 MNINHMGLR

-459 VIAIIVNLF
+459 ILAIIINLF
-468 FNLIYANFERRRME
+468 FNLIYANFEKRRME

-503 ELSSVSTR
+503 ELSSVSAR

-563 DAAMAIFNAPNDVED
+563 DAAMAIFNAPNDVDD

-589 IQKGFE
+589 IQKNFE

-653 QILISETVYT
+653 QILISETVYA
-663 EIENRVSVDSV
+663 EVESRVSVDRV
-674 GALSLKGKAK
+674 GALSLKGKAQT
-684 AVETYQIVTI
+684 VETYQIITI

-700 NELLRKGFLREQ
+700 NKLLRKGFLREQ

>member
-1 MIKKQ
+1 MIINH

-12 KKRLETI
+12 KKRLETL
-19 YNIISLIIALT
+19 YNIISLVIALV
-30 LGVSAALVSYS
+30 LGVSAALLSYS

-53 FVYLYNP
+53 FVYLYTP

-66 RITIISIDDDTISQY
+66 RITIISIDDDTISKY

-94 AVNVLSENNASIIG
+94 AVNALNENNASIIG

-126 EACKDAGNVVAIATA
+126 EACKNAGNVVATATA
-141 DFDSADD
+141 DFDSADH
-148 DNGDASGKAG
+148 DNTA
-158 STDKASGTDKTGDND
+158 DKAQSSTSPSDAANNEPDNA
-173 KTNGSAKFNDSQADK
+173 SADK
-188 PNTEDKPQDS
+188 N
-198 AAQSDSSNNTSD
+198 SDSSQD
-210 SSDTDKNNDN
+210 NDL
-220 TKNNDMILAKPA
+220 ILSKPA
-232 DSSLDWSDHKTMSI
+232 DSSIDWSDHKAMSI

-275 AALSISYNDNDISSF
+275 AALSISYNDSDISSF

-302 GLDYSFPEVSD
+302 GQDYNMPNLSD
-313 DELFGFNTIYDTQS
+313 DELFGFNRINNAQS
-327 YQIISLAD
+327 YQIISLSD
-335 LLAGNVDSSLIDGH
+335 LLAGNADSSLIDGH
-349 ITIIGS
+349 ITIIGA
-355 LQIPEESMHYYQY
+355 LQIPDESMYYYQY

-374 QQEVLTETA
+374 QQEVLTETS
-383 IIQTLLNDKSVMD
+383 IIQTLLNDKSVTD
-396 LPRLAM
+396 VPRLAM
-402 ALLAGFVV
+402 ALLAGFIT

-420 KKLWHVILQFLC
+420 KKLWHIILQFLC
-432 IALGIFIA
+432 IAVGIFIA
-440 MNINYMGLR
+440 MNINHMGLR

-459 VIAIIVNLF
+459 VLAIIINLF
-468 FNLIYANFERRRME
+468 FNLIYANFEKRRME

-503 ELSSVSTR
+503 ELSSVSAR
-511 RNIAVLFVD
+511 RNVAVLFVD

-563 DAAMAIFNAPNDVED
+563 DAAMAVFNAPNDVED

-589 IQKGFE
+589 IQKNFE

-653 QILISETVYT
+653 QILISETVYA
-663 EIENRVSVDSV
+663 EVESRVSVDRV

-684 AVETYQIVTI
+684 AVETYQIITI

-700 NELLRKGFLREQ
+700 NKLLRKGFLREQ

>member
-1 MIKKQ
+1 MIINH

-12 KKRLETI
+12 KKRLETL
-19 YNIISLIIALT
+19 YNIISLVIALV
-30 LGVSAALVSYS
+30 LGVSAALLSYS

-53 FVYLYNP
+53 FVYLYTP

-66 RITIISIDDDTISQY
+66 RITIISIDDDTISKY

-94 AVNVLSENNASIIG
+94 AVNALNENNASIIG

-126 EACKDAGNVVAIATA
+126 EACKNAGNVVAIATA
-141 DFDSADD
+141 DYDSADHD
-148 DNGDASGKAG
+148 NTADKAQNSTSPSDAANNEPDNASADKNGD
-158 STDKASGTDKTGDND
+158 N
-173 KTNGSAKFNDSQADK
+173 SQD
-188 PNTEDKPQDS
+188 DDL
-198 AAQSDSSNNTSD
+198 
-210 SSDTDKNNDN
+210 
-220 TKNNDMILAKPA
+220 ILSKPA
-232 DSSLDWSDHKTMSI
+232 DSSIDWSDHKTMSI

-302 GLDYSFPEVSD
+302 GQDYNMPNLSD
-313 DELFGFNTIYDTQS
+313 DELFGFNRINDAQS
-327 YQIISLAD
+327 YQIISLSD
-335 LLAGNVDSSLIDGH
+335 LLAGNADSSLIDGH
-349 ITIIGS
+349 ITIIGA
-355 LQIPEESMHYYQY
+355 LQIPDESMYYYQY

-374 QQEVLTETA
+374 QQEVLTETS
-383 IIQTLLNDKSVMD
+383 IIQTLLNDKSVTD
-396 LPRLAM
+396 VPRLAM
-402 ALLAGFVV
+402 ALLAGFIT

-420 KKLWHVILQFLC
+420 KKLWHIILQFLC
-432 IALGIFIA
+432 IAVGIFIA
-440 MNINYMGLR
+440 MNINHMGLR

-459 VIAIIVNLF
+459 VLAIIINLF
-468 FNLIYANFERRRME
+468 FNLIYANFEKRRME

-503 ELSSVSTR
+503 ELSSVSAR
-511 RNIAVLFVD
+511 KNIAVLFVD

-563 DAAMAIFNAPNDVED
+563 DAAMAVFNAPNDVED

-589 IQKGFE
+589 IQKNFE

-653 QILISETVYT
+653 QILISETVYA
-663 EIENRVSVDSV
+663 EVESRVSVDRV

-694 DKPKAP
+694 DKPEAP
-700 NELLRKGFLREQ
+700 NKLLRKGFLREQ
-712 TLLYTKTK
+712 TLLYTKAK

>member
-1 MIKKQ
+1 MIINHKA
-6 KTAKTE
+6 AKTE
-12 KKRLETI
+12 KKRLETL
-19 YNIISLIIALT
+19 YNIISLVIALV
-30 LGVSAALVSYS
+30 LGVSAALLSYS

-53 FVYLYNP
+53 FVYLYTP

-66 RITIISIDDDTISQY
+66 RITIISIDDDTISEY

-94 AVNVLSENNASIIG
+94 AVNALNENNASIIG

-113 SGVKDTEGDEALV
+113 SGVKDTKGDEALV
-126 EACKDAGNVVAIATA
+126 EACKNAGNVVAIATA
-141 DFDSADD
+141 DYDSANH
-148 DNGDASGKAG
+148 DNTS
-158 STDKASGTDKTGDND
+158 DKAQSSTSPSDAANNEPDNA
-173 KTNGSAKFNDSQADK
+173 SADK
-188 PNTEDKPQDS
+188 N
-198 AAQSDSSNNTSD
+198 SDSSQ
-210 SSDTDKNNDN
+210 NNDL
-220 TKNNDMILAKPA
+220 ILSKPA
-232 DSSLDWSDHKTMSI
+232 DSSIDWSDHKTMSI

-302 GLDYSFPEVSD
+302 GQDYNMPNLSD
-313 DELFGFNTIYDTQS
+313 DELFGFNRINDAQS
-327 YQIISLAD
+327 YQIISLSD

-349 ITIIGS
+349 ITIIGA
-355 LQIPEESMHYYQY
+355 LQIPDESMYYYQY

-374 QQEVLTETA
+374 QQEVLTETS
-383 IIQTLLNDKSVMD
+383 IIQTLLNDKSVTD
-396 LPRLAM
+396 VPWLTM
-402 ALLAGFVV
+402 ALLTGFIT

-420 KKLWHVILQFLC
+420 KKLWHIILQFLC
-432 IALGIFIA
+432 IAVGIFIA
-440 MNINYMGLR
+440 MNINHMGLR

-459 VIAIIVNLF
+459 ILAIIINLF
-468 FNLIYANFERRRME
+468 FNLIYANFEKRRME

-503 ELSSVSTR
+503 ELSSVSAR

-520 IRGFTS
+520 IRGFTT

-563 DAAMAIFNAPNDVED
+563 DAAMAVFNAPNDVDD

-589 IQKGFE
+589 IQKNFE

-653 QILISETVYT
+653 QILISETVYA
-663 EIENRVSVDSV
+663 EVESRVSVDRV
-674 GALSLKGKAK
+674 GALSLKGKAQT
-684 AVETYQIVTI
+684 VETYQIITI

-700 NELLRKGFLREQ
+700 NKLLRKGFLREQ

>member
-1 MIKKQ
+1 MIINH

-12 KKRLETI
+12 KKRLETL
-19 YNIISLIIALT
+19 YNIISLVIALV
-30 LGVSAALVSYS
+30 LGVSAALLSYS
-41 RFLYEADEMFTN
+41 RLLYEADEMFTN
-53 FVYLYNP
+53 FVYLYTP

-66 RITIISIDDDTISQY
+66 RITIISIDDNTISEY

-94 AVNVLSENNASIIG
+94 AVNALNENNASIIG

-126 EACKDAGNVVAIATA
+126 EACKNAGNVVAIATA
-141 DFDSADD
+141 DFDSADH
-148 DNGDASGKAG
+148 DNTA
-158 STDKASGTDKTGDND
+158 DKAQSSTSPSDAANSEPDNA
-173 KTNGSAKFNDSQADK
+173 NADK
-188 PNTEDKPQDS
+188 N
-198 AAQSDSSNNTSD
+198 SDSSQ
-210 SSDTDKNNDN
+210 NNDL
-220 TKNNDMILAKPA
+220 ILSKPA
-232 DSSLDWSDHKTMSI
+232 DSSIDWSDHKAMSI

-275 AALSISYNDNDISSF
+275 AALSISYNDSDISSF

-302 GLDYSFPEVSD
+302 GQDYNMPNLSD
-313 DELFGFNTIYDTQS
+313 DELFGFNRINNAQS
-327 YQIISLAD
+327 YQIISLSD
-335 LLAGNVDSSLIDGH
+335 LLAGNADSSLIDGH
-349 ITIIGS
+349 ITIIGA
-355 LQIPEESMHYYQY
+355 LQIPDESMYYYQY

-374 QQEVLTETA
+374 QQEVLTETS
-383 IIQTLLNDKSVMD
+383 IIQTLLNDKSVTD
-396 LPRLAM
+396 VPRLAM
-402 ALLAGFVV
+402 ALLAGFIT
-410 ALFSVILRKK
+410 ALFSVILREK
-420 KKLWHVILQFLC
+420 KKLWHIILQFLC
-432 IALGIFIA
+432 IAVGIFIA
-440 MNINYMGLR
+440 MNINHMGLR

-459 VIAIIVNLF
+459 VLAIIINLF
-468 FNLIYANFERRRME
+468 FNLIYANFEKRRME

-503 ELSSVSTR
+503 ELSSVSAR

-563 DAAMAIFNAPNDVED
+563 DAAMAVFNAPNDVDD

-589 IQKGFE
+589 IQKNFE

-653 QILISETVYT
+653 QILISETVYA
-663 EIENRVSVDSV
+663 EVESRVSVDRV

-700 NELLRKGFLREQ
+700 NKLLRKGFLREQ

>member
-1 MIKKQ
+1 MIINH

-12 KKRLETI
+12 KKRLETL
-19 YNIISLIIALT
+19 YNIISLVIALV
-30 LGVSAALVSYS
+30 LGVSAALLSYS

-53 FVYLYNP
+53 FVYLYTP

-66 RITIISIDDDTISQY
+66 RITIISIDDDTISKY

-94 AVNVLSENNASIIG
+94 AVNALNENNASIIG

-126 EACKDAGNVVAIATA
+126 EACKNAGNVVAIATA
-141 DFDSADD
+141 DYDSADHD
-148 DNGDASGKAG
+148 NTADKAQSSTSPSDAANNEPANASADKNGDNSQ
-158 STDKASGTDKTGDND
+158 DND
-173 KTNGSAKFNDSQADK
+173 L
-188 PNTEDKPQDS
+188 
-198 AAQSDSSNNTSD
+198 
-210 SSDTDKNNDN
+210 
-220 TKNNDMILAKPA
+220 ILSKPA
-232 DSSLDWSDHKTMSI
+232 DSSIDWSDHKTMSI

-275 AALSISYNDNDISSF
+275 AALSISYNDNNISSF

-302 GLDYSFPEVSD
+302 GQDYNMPNLSD
-313 DELFGFNTIYDTQS
+313 DELFGFNRINDAQS
-327 YQIISLAD
+327 YQIISLSD
-335 LLAGNVDSSLIDGH
+335 LLAGTADSSLIDGH
-349 ITIIGS
+349 ITIIGA
-355 LQIPEESMHYYQY
+355 LQIPDESMYYYQY

-374 QQEVLTETA
+374 QQEVLTETS
-383 IIQTLLNDKSVMD
+383 IIQTLLNDKSVTD
-396 LPRLAM
+396 VPRLAM
-402 ALLAGFVV
+402 ALLAGFIT

-420 KKLWHVILQFLC
+420 KKLWHIILQFLC
-432 IALGIFIA
+432 IAVGIFIA
-440 MNINYMGLR
+440 MNINHMGLR

-459 VIAIIVNLF
+459 VLAIIINLF
-468 FNLIYANFERRRME
+468 FNLIYANFEKRRME

-503 ELSSVSTR
+503 ELSSVSAR
-511 RNIAVLFVD
+511 KNIAVLFVD

-563 DAAMAIFNAPNDVED
+563 DAAMAVFNAPNDVED

-589 IQKGFE
+589 IQKNFE

-653 QILISETVYT
+653 QILISETVYA
-663 EIENRVSVDSV
+663 EVESRVSVDRV

-694 DKPKAP
+694 DKPEAP
-700 NELLRKGFLREQ
+700 NKLLRKGFLREQ

>member
-1 MIKKQ
+1 MIINH

-12 KKRLETI
+12 KKRLETL
-19 YNIISLIIALT
+19 YNIISLVIALV
-30 LGVSAALVSYS
+30 LGISAALLSYS

-53 FVYLYNP
+53 FVYLYTP

-66 RITIISIDDDTISQY
+66 RITIISIDDDTISKY

-94 AVNVLSENNASIIG
+94 AVNALNENNASIIG

-126 EACKDAGNVVAIATA
+126 EACKNAGNVVAIATA
-141 DFDSADD
+141 DFDSADH
-148 DNGDASGKAG
+148 DNTA
-158 STDKASGTDKTGDND
+158 DKAQSSTSPSDAANSEPDNA
-173 KTNGSAKFNDSQADK
+173 NADK
-188 PNTEDKPQDS
+188 N
-198 AAQSDSSNNTSD
+198 SDSSQ
-210 SSDTDKNNDN
+210 NNDL
-220 TKNNDMILAKPA
+220 ILSKPA
-232 DSSLDWSDHKTMSI
+232 DSSIDWSDHKAMSI

-275 AALSISYNDNDISSF
+275 AALSISYNDSDISSF

-302 GLDYSFPEVSD
+302 GQDYNMPNLSD
-313 DELFGFNTIYDTQS
+313 DELFGFNRINNAQS
-327 YQIISLAD
+327 YQIISLSD
-335 LLAGNVDSSLIDGH
+335 LLAGNADSSLIDDH
-349 ITIIGS
+349 ITIIGA
-355 LQIPEESMHYYQY
+355 LQIPDESMYYYQY

-374 QQEVLTETA
+374 QQEVLTETS
-383 IIQTLLNDKSVMD
+383 IIQTLLNDKSVTD
-396 LPRLAM
+396 VPRLAM
-402 ALLAGFVV
+402 ALLAGFIT

-420 KKLWHVILQFLC
+420 KKLWHIILQFLC
-432 IALGIFIA
+432 IAVGIFIA
-440 MNINYMGLR
+440 MNINHMGLR

-459 VIAIIVNLF
+459 VLAIIINLF
-468 FNLIYANFERRRME
+468 FNLIYANFEKRRME

-503 ELSSVSTR
+503 ELSSVSAR

-563 DAAMAIFNAPNDVED
+563 DAAMAVFNAPNDVED

-589 IQKGFE
+589 IQKNFE

-653 QILISETVYT
+653 QILISETVYA
-663 EIENRVSVDSV
+663 EVESRVSVNRV

-684 AVETYQIVTI
+684 AVETYQIITI

-700 NELLRKGFLREQ
+700 NKLLRKGFLREQ

>member
-1 MIKKQ
+1 MIINH

-12 KKRLETI
+12 KKRLETL
-19 YNIISLIIALT
+19 YNIISLVIALV
-30 LGVSAALVSYS
+30 LGISAALLSYS

-53 FVYLYNP
+53 FVYLYTP

-66 RITIISIDDDTISQY
+66 RITIISIDDDTISKY

-94 AVNVLSENNASIIG
+94 AVNALNENNASIIG

-126 EACKDAGNVVAIATA
+126 EACNNAGNVVAIATA
-141 DFDSADD
+141 DFDSADH
-148 DNGDASGKAG
+148 DNTA
-158 STDKASGTDKTGDND
+158 DKAQSSTSPSDAANSEPDNA
-173 KTNGSAKFNDSQADK
+173 NADK
-188 PNTEDKPQDS
+188 N
-198 AAQSDSSNNTSD
+198 SDSSQ
-210 SSDTDKNNDN
+210 NNDL
-220 TKNNDMILAKPA
+220 ILSKPA
-232 DSSLDWSDHKTMSI
+232 DSSIDWSDHKAMSI

-275 AALSISYNDNDISSF
+275 AALSISYNDSDISSF

-302 GLDYSFPEVSD
+302 GQDYNMPNLSD
-313 DELFGFNTIYDTQS
+313 DELFGFNRINNAQS
-327 YQIISLAD
+327 YQIISLSD
-335 LLAGNVDSSLIDGH
+335 LLAGNADSSLIDGH
-349 ITIIGS
+349 ITIIGA
-355 LQIPEESMHYYQY
+355 LQIPDESMYYYQY

-374 QQEVLTETA
+374 QQEVLTETS
-383 IIQTLLNDKSVMD
+383 IIQTLLNDKSVTD
-396 LPRLAM
+396 VPRLAM
-402 ALLAGFVV
+402 ALLAGFIT

-420 KKLWHVILQFLC
+420 KKLWHIILQFLC
-432 IALGIFIA
+432 IAVGIFIA
-440 MNINYMGLR
+440 MNINHMGLR

-459 VIAIIVNLF
+459 VLAIIINLF
-468 FNLIYANFERRRME
+468 FNLIYANFEKRRME

-503 ELSSVSTR
+503 ELSSVSAR

-563 DAAMAIFNAPNDVED
+563 DAAMAVFNAPNDVED

-589 IQKGFE
+589 IQKNFE

-653 QILISETVYT
+653 QILISETVYA
-663 EIENRVSVDSV
+663 EVESRVSVNRV

-684 AVETYQIVTI
+684 AVETYQIITI

-700 NELLRKGFLREQ
+700 NKLLRKGFLREQ

>member
-1 MIKKQ
+1 M
-6 KTAKTE
+6 
-12 KKRLETI
+12 
-19 YNIISLIIALT
+19 IALV
-30 LGVSAALVSYS
+30 LGVSAALLSYS

-53 FVYLYNP
+53 FVYLYTP

-66 RITIISIDDDTISQY
+66 RITIISIDDDTISEY
-81 GEYDDWSRQVLAD
+81 GEYHDWSRQVLAD
-94 AVNVLSENNASIIG
+94 AVNALNENNASIIG

-113 SGVKDTEGDEALV
+113 SRVEDTEGDEALV
-126 EACKDAGNVVAIATA
+126 EACKNAGNVVAIATA
-141 DFDSADD
+141 DYDSADH
-148 DNGDASGKAG
+148 DNTS
-158 STDKASGTDKTGDND
+158 DKAQSSTSPSDATNNEPDNA
-173 KTNGSAKFNDSQADK
+173 SADK
-188 PNTEDKPQDS
+188 N
-198 AAQSDSSNNTSD
+198 SDSSQ
-210 SSDTDKNNDN
+210 NNDL
-220 TKNNDMILAKPA
+220 ILSKPA
-232 DSSLDWSDHKTMSI
+232 DSSIDWSDHKTMSI

-260 ISNALQQSPDGIVRT
+260 ISNALQQSPDGIIRT

-302 GLDYSFPEVSD
+302 GQDYNMPNLSD
-313 DELFGFNTIYDTQS
+313 DELFGFNRINDAQS
-327 YQIISLAD
+327 YQIISLSD
-335 LLAGNVDSSLIDGH
+335 LLAGNADSSLIDGH
-349 ITIIGS
+349 ITIIGA
-355 LQIPEESMHYYQY
+355 LQIPDESMYYYQY

-374 QQEVLTETA
+374 QQEVLTETS
-383 IIQTLLNDKSVMD
+383 IIQTLLNDQSVTD
-396 LPRLAM
+396 VPRLAM
-402 ALLAGFVV
+402 ALLAGFIT

-420 KKLWHVILQFLC
+420 KKLWHIILQFLC
-432 IALGIFIA
+432 IAVGIFIA
-440 MNINYMGLR
+440 MNINHMGLR

-459 VIAIIVNLF
+459 ILAIIINLF
-468 FNLIYANFERRRME
+468 FNLIYANFEKRRME

-503 ELSSVSTR
+503 ELSSVSAR

-520 IRGFTS
+520 IRGFTT

-531 EPEQVVSILNEY
+531 EPEQVVSLLNEY

-563 DAAMAIFNAPNDVED
+563 DAAMAIFNAPNDVDD

-595 PLREKFMSEYGKEV
+595 PLHRKFLNEYNKDV
-609 HLGIG
+609 QLGIG
-614 INSGTAIVGNIGCM
+614 INCGTAIVGNIGCM

-653 QILISETVYT
+653 QILISETVCA
-663 EIENRVSVDSV
+663 EVKSRVSVDRV
-674 GALSLKGKAK
+674 GALSLKGKTK
-684 AVETYQIVTI
+684 AVETYQIITI

-700 NELLRKGFLREQ
+700 NKLIRKGFLREQ

>member
-1 MIKKQ
+1 MIINHKA
-6 KTAKTE
+6 AKTE
-12 KKRLETI
+12 KKRLETL
-19 YNIISLIIALT
+19 YNIISLVIALV
-30 LGVSAALVSYS
+30 LGVSAALLSYS

-53 FVYLYNP
+53 FVYLYTP

-66 RITIISIDDDTISQY
+66 RITIISIDDDTISKY

-94 AVNVLSENNASIIG
+94 AVNALNENNASIIG

-126 EACKDAGNVVAIATA
+126 EACKNAGNVVATATA
-141 DFDSADD
+141 DFDSADH
-148 DNGDASGKAG
+148 DNTA
-158 STDKASGTDKTGDND
+158 DKAQSSTSPSDAANNEPDNA
-173 KTNGSAKFNDSQADK
+173 SADK
-188 PNTEDKPQDS
+188 N
-198 AAQSDSSNNTSD
+198 SDSSQD
-210 SSDTDKNNDN
+210 NDL
-220 TKNNDMILAKPA
+220 ILSKPA
-232 DSSLDWSDHKTMSI
+232 DSSIDWSDHKAMSI

-275 AALSISYNDNDISSF
+275 AALSISYNDSDISSF

-302 GLDYSFPEVSD
+302 GQDYNMPNLSD
-313 DELFGFNTIYDTQS
+313 DELFGFNRINNAQS
-327 YQIISLAD
+327 YQIISLSD
-335 LLAGNVDSSLIDGH
+335 LLAGNADSSLIDGH
-349 ITIIGS
+349 ITIIGA
-355 LQIPEESMHYYQY
+355 LQIPDESMYYYQY

-374 QQEVLTETA
+374 QQEVLTETS
-383 IIQTLLNDKSVMD
+383 IIQTLLNDKSVTD
-396 LPRLAM
+396 VPRLAM
-402 ALLAGFVV
+402 ALLAGFIT

-420 KKLWHVILQFLC
+420 KKLWHIILQFLC
-432 IALGIFIA
+432 IAVGIFIA
-440 MNINYMGLR
+440 MNINHMGLR

-459 VIAIIVNLF
+459 VLAIIINLF
-468 FNLIYANFERRRME
+468 FNLIYANFEKRRME

-503 ELSSVSTR
+503 ELSSVSAR
-511 RNIAVLFVD
+511 RNVAVLFVD

-563 DAAMAIFNAPNDVED
+563 DAAMAVFNAPNDVED

-589 IQKGFE
+589 IQKNFE

-653 QILISETVYT
+653 QILISETVYA
-663 EIENRVSVDSV
+663 EVESRVSVDRV

-684 AVETYQIVTI
+684 AVETYQIITI

-700 NELLRKGFLREQ
+700 NKLLRKGFLREQ

>member
-1 MIKKQ
+1 MIINH

-12 KKRLETI
+12 KKRLETL
-19 YNIISLIIALT
+19 YNIISLVIALV
-30 LGVSAALVSYS
+30 LGVSAALLSYS
-41 RFLYEADEMFTN
+41 RLLYEADETFTN
-53 FVYLYNP
+53 FVYLYTP

-66 RITIISIDDDTISQY
+66 RITIISIDDDTISEY

-94 AVNVLSENNASIIG
+94 AVNALNENNASIIG

-126 EACKDAGNVVAIATA
+126 EACKNAGNVVAIATA
-141 DFDSADD
+141 DYDSADH
-148 DNGDASGKAG
+148 DN
-158 STDKASGTDKTGDND
+158 T
-173 KTNGSAKFNDSQADK
+173 ADK
-188 PNTEDKPQDS
+188 PQNSPSPSDAANNEPGNASADKN
-198 AAQSDSSNNTSD
+198 SDSSQ
-210 SSDTDKNNDN
+210 NNDL
-220 TKNNDMILAKPA
+220 ILSKPA
-232 DSSLDWSDHKTMSI
+232 DSSIDWSDHKTMSI

-260 ISNALQQSPDGIVRT
+260 ISNALQQSPDGIIRT

-302 GLDYSFPEVSD
+302 GQDYNMPNLSD
-313 DELFGFNTIYDTQS
+313 DELFGFNRINDAQS
-327 YQIISLAD
+327 YQIISLSD
-335 LLAGNVDSSLIDGH
+335 LLAGNADSSLIDGH
-349 ITIIGS
+349 ITIIGA
-355 LQIPEESMHYYQY
+355 LQIPDESMYYYQY

-374 QQEVLTETA
+374 QQEVLTETS
-383 IIQTLLNDKSVMD
+383 IIQTLLNDQSVMD
-396 LPRLAM
+396 VPRLAM
-402 ALLAGFVV
+402 ALLAGFIT

-420 KKLWHVILQFLC
+420 KKLWHIILQFLC
-432 IALGIFIA
+432 IAVGIFIA
-440 MNINYMGLR
+440 MNINHMGLR

-459 VIAIIVNLF
+459 VLAIIINLF
-468 FNLIYANFERRRME
+468 FNLIYANFEKRRME

-503 ELSSVSTR
+503 ELSSVSAR
-511 RNIAVLFVD
+511 KNIAVLFVD

-563 DAAMAIFNAPNDVED
+563 DAAMAVFNAPNDVDD

-589 IQKGFE
+589 IQKNFE

-653 QILISETVYT
+653 QILISETVYA
-663 EIENRVSVDSV
+663 EVESRVSVDRV
-674 GALSLKGKAK
+674 GALSLKGKAQT
-684 AVETYQIVTI
+684 VETYQIITI

-700 NELLRKGFLREQ
+700 NKLLRKGFLREQ

>member
-1 MIKKQ
+1 MIINH

-12 KKRLETI
+12 KKRLETL
-19 YNIISLIIALT
+19 YNIISLVIALV
-30 LGVSAALVSYS
+30 LGVSAALLSYS
-41 RFLYEADEMFTN
+41 RFLYEADETFTN
-53 FVYLYNP
+53 FVYLYTP

-81 GEYDDWSRQVLAD
+81 GEYDNWSRQVLAD
-94 AVNVLSENNASIIG
+94 AVNALNENNASIIG

-126 EACKDAGNVVAIATA
+126 EACKNAGNVVAIATA
-141 DFDSADD
+141 NYDSADHD
-148 DNGDASGKAG
+148 NTADKAQNSTSPSDAANNEPDNASADKNGD
-158 STDKASGTDKTGDND
+158 N
-173 KTNGSAKFNDSQADK
+173 SQD
-188 PNTEDKPQDS
+188 DDL
-198 AAQSDSSNNTSD
+198 
-210 SSDTDKNNDN
+210 
-220 TKNNDMILAKPA
+220 ILSKPA
-232 DSSLDWSDHKTMSI
+232 DSSIDWSDHKTMSI

-302 GLDYSFPEVSD
+302 GQDYNMPNLSD
-313 DELFGFNTIYDTQS
+313 DELFGFNRINDAQS
-327 YQIISLAD
+327 YQIISLSD
-335 LLAGNVDSSLIDGH
+335 LLAGNADSSLIDGH
-349 ITIIGS
+349 ITIIGA
-355 LQIPEESMHYYQY
+355 LQIPDESMYYYQY

-374 QQEVLTETA
+374 QQEVLTETS
-383 IIQTLLNDKSVMD
+383 IIQTLLNDKSVTD
-396 LPRLAM
+396 VPRLAM
-402 ALLAGFVV
+402 ALLAGFIT

-420 KKLWHVILQFLC
+420 KKLWHIILQFLC
-432 IALGIFIA
+432 IAVGIFIA
-440 MNINYMGLR
+440 MNINHMGLR

-459 VIAIIVNLF
+459 VLAIIINLF
-468 FNLIYANFERRRME
+468 FNLIYANFEKRRME

-503 ELSSVSTR
+503 ELSSVSAR
-511 RNIAVLFVD
+511 KNIAVLFVD

-563 DAAMAIFNAPNDVED
+563 DAAMAVFNAPNDVED

-589 IQKGFE
+589 IQKNFE

-653 QILISETVYT
+653 QILISETVYA
-663 EIENRVSVDSV
+663 EVESRVSVDRV

-694 DKPKAP
+694 DKPEAP
-700 NELLRKGFLREQ
+700 NKLLRKGFLREQ
-712 TLLYTKTK
+712 TLLYTKAK

>member
-1 MIKKQ
+1 MIINH

-12 KKRLETI
+12 KKRLETL
-19 YNIISLIIALT
+19 YNIISLVIALV
-30 LGVSAALVSYS
+30 LGVSAALLSYS
-41 RFLYEADEMFTN
+41 RLLYEADEMFTN
-53 FVYLYNP
+53 FVYLYTP

-66 RITIISIDDDTISQY
+66 RITIISIDDDTISEY

-94 AVNVLSENNASIIG
+94 AVNALNENNASIIG

-126 EACKDAGNVVAIATA
+126 EACKNAGNVVAIATA
-141 DFDSADD
+141 DY
-148 DNGDASGKAG
+148 
-158 STDKASGTDKTGDND
+158 
-173 KTNGSAKFNDSQADK
+173 
-188 PNTEDKPQDS
+188 
-198 AAQSDSSNNTSD
+198 DSSDHDNTSD
-210 SSDTDKNNDN
+210 KAQNSPSPSDAANNEPGNASADKNSDN
-220 TKNNDMILAKPA
+220 SPNNDLILSQPA
-232 DSSLDWSDHKTMSI
+232 DSATDWSDHKAMSI
-246 SFPYHELEDVVTTG
+246 SFPYHQLEDVVTTG

-302 GLDYSFPEVSD
+302 GQDYNMPNLSD
-313 DELFGFNTIYDTQS
+313 DELFGFNRINDAHS
-327 YQIISLAD
+327 YQIISLSD
-335 LLAGNVDSSLIDGH
+335 LIAGNADSSLIDGH

-355 LQIPEESMHYYQY
+355 LQIPDESMYYYQY

-374 QQEVLTETA
+374 QQEVLTETS
-383 IIQTLLNDKSVMD
+383 IIQTLLNDQSVMD
-396 LPRLAM
+396 VPRLAM
-402 ALLAGFVV
+402 ALLAGFIT

-420 KKLWHVILQFLC
+420 KKLWHIILQFLC
-432 IALGIFIA
+432 IAVGIFIA
-440 MNINYMGLR
+440 MNINHMGLR

-459 VIAIIVNLF
+459 VLAIIINLF
-468 FNLIYANFERRRME
+468 FNLIYANFEKRRME

-503 ELSSVSTR
+503 ELSSVSAR

-563 DAAMAIFNAPNDVED
+563 DAAMAIFNAPNDVDD

-589 IQKGFE
+589 IQKNFE

-653 QILISETVYT
+653 QILISETVYA
-663 EIENRVSVDSV
+663 EVESRVSVNRV

-684 AVETYQIVTI
+684 AVETYQIITI

-700 NELLRKGFLREQ
+700 NKLLRKGFLREQ

>member
-1 MIKKQ
+1 MIINH

-12 KKRLETI
+12 KKRLETL
-19 YNIISLIIALT
+19 YNIISLVIALV
-30 LGVSAALVSYS
+30 LGVSAALLSYS

-53 FVYLYNP
+53 FVYLYTP

-94 AVNVLSENNASIIG
+94 AVNALNENNASIIG

-126 EACKDAGNVVAIATA
+126 EACKNAGNVVAIATA
-141 DFDSADD
+141 DFDSADH
-148 DNGDASGKAG
+148 DNTA
-158 STDKASGTDKTGDND
+158 DKAQSSTSPSDAANNKPDNA
-173 KTNGSAKFNDSQADK
+173 SADK
-188 PNTEDKPQDS
+188 N
-198 AAQSDSSNNTSD
+198 SDSSQ
-210 SSDTDKNNDN
+210 NNDL
-220 TKNNDMILAKPA
+220 ILSKPA
-232 DSSLDWSDHKTMSI
+232 DSSIDWSDHKAMSI
-246 SFPYHELEDVVTTG
+246 LFPYHELEDVVTTG
-260 ISNALQQSPDGIVRT
+260 ISNAMQQSPDGIVRT
-275 AALSISYNDNDISSF
+275 AALSISYNDSDISSF

-302 GLDYSFPEVSD
+302 GQDYNMPNLSD
-313 DELFGFNTIYDTQS
+313 DELFGFNRINNAQS
-327 YQIISLAD
+327 YQIISLSD
-335 LLAGNVDSSLIDGH
+335 LLAGNADSSLIDGH
-349 ITIIGS
+349 ITIIGA
-355 LQIPEESMHYYQY
+355 LQIPDESMYYYQY

-374 QQEVLTETA
+374 QQEVLTETS
-383 IIQTLLNDKSVMD
+383 IIQTLLNDQSVTD
-396 LPRLAM
+396 VPRLAM
-402 ALLAGFVV
+402 ALLAGFIT

-420 KKLWHVILQFLC
+420 KKLWHIILQFLC
-432 IALGIFIA
+432 IAVGIFIA
-440 MNINYMGLR
+440 MNINHMGLR

-459 VIAIIVNLF
+459 ILAIIINLF
-468 FNLIYANFERRRME
+468 FNLIYANFEKRRME

-503 ELSSVSTR
+503 ELSSVSAR

-563 DAAMAIFNAPNDVED
+563 DAAMAIFNAPNDVDD

-589 IQKGFE
+589 IQKNFE

-653 QILISETVYT
+653 QILISETVYA
-663 EIENRVSVDSV
+663 EVESRVSVDRV
-674 GALSLKGKAK
+674 GALSLKGKAQT
-684 AVETYQIVTI
+684 VETYQIITI

-700 NELLRKGFLREQ
+700 NKLLRKGFLREQ

>member
-1 MIKKQ
+1 MIINH

-12 KKRLETI
+12 KKRLETL
-19 YNIISLIIALT
+19 YNIISLLIALV
-30 LGVSAALVSYS
+30 LGVSAALLSYS

-53 FVYLYNP
+53 FVYLYTP

-66 RITIISIDDDTISQY
+66 RITIISIDDDTISKY

-94 AVNVLSENNASIIG
+94 AVNALNENNASIIG

-126 EACKDAGNVVAIATA
+126 EACKNAGNVVAIATA
-141 DFDSADD
+141 DFDSADH
-148 DNGDASGKAG
+148 DNTA
-158 STDKASGTDKTGDND
+158 DKAQNSPSPSDAANSEP
-173 KTNGSAKFNDSQADK
+173 NNASADK
-188 PNTEDKPQDS
+188 N
-198 AAQSDSSNNTSD
+198 SDSSQD
-210 SSDTDKNNDN
+210 NDL
-220 TKNNDMILAKPA
+220 ILSKPA
-232 DSSLDWSDHKTMSI
+232 DSSIDWSDHKAMSI

-275 AALSISYNDNDISSF
+275 AALSISYNDSDISSF

-302 GLDYSFPEVSD
+302 GQDYNMPNLSD
-313 DELFGFNTIYDTQS
+313 DELFGFNRINNAQS
-327 YQIISLAD
+327 YQIISLSD
-335 LLAGNVDSSLIDGH
+335 LLAGNADSSLIDGH
-349 ITIIGS
+349 ITIIGA
-355 LQIPEESMHYYQY
+355 LQIPDESMYYYQY

-374 QQEVLTETA
+374 QQEVLTETS
-383 IIQTLLNDKSVMD
+383 IIQTLLNDKSVTD
-396 LPRLAM
+396 VPRLAM
-402 ALLAGFVV
+402 ALLAGFIT

-420 KKLWHVILQFLC
+420 KKLWHIILQFLC
-432 IALGIFIA
+432 IAVGIFIA
-440 MNINYMGLR
+440 MNINHMGLR

-459 VIAIIVNLF
+459 VLAIIINLF
-468 FNLIYANFERRRME
+468 FNLIYANFEKRRME

-503 ELSSVSTR
+503 ELSSVSAR
-511 RNIAVLFVD
+511 KNIAVLFVD

-563 DAAMAIFNAPNDVED
+563 DAAMAVFNAPNDVED

-589 IQKGFE
+589 IQKNFE

-653 QILISETVYT
+653 QILISETVYA
-663 EIENRVSVDSV
+663 EVESRVSVDRV

-684 AVETYQIVTI
+684 AVETYQIITI

-700 NELLRKGFLREQ
+700 NKLLRKGFLREQ

>member
-1 MIKKQ
+1 MIINHKA
-6 KTAKTE
+6 AKTE
-12 KKRLETI
+12 KKRLETL
-19 YNIISLIIALT
+19 YNIISLVIALV
-30 LGVSAALVSYS
+30 LGVSAALLSYS

-53 FVYLYNP
+53 FIYLYTP

-66 RITIISIDDDTISQY
+66 RITIISIDDDTISEY

-94 AVNVLSENNASIIG
+94 AVNALNENNASIIG

-126 EACKDAGNVVAIATA
+126 EACKNAGNVVAIATA
-141 DFDSADD
+141 DYDSADH
-148 DNGDASGKAG
+148 DNTS
-158 STDKASGTDKTGDND
+158 DKAQSSTSPSDAANNEPDNA
-173 KTNGSAKFNDSQADK
+173 SADK
-188 PNTEDKPQDS
+188 N
-198 AAQSDSSNNTSD
+198 SDSSQ
-210 SSDTDKNNDN
+210 NNDL
-220 TKNNDMILAKPA
+220 ILSKPA
-232 DSSLDWSDHKTMSI
+232 DSSIDWSDHKTMSI

-302 GLDYSFPEVSD
+302 GQDYDMPHLSD
-313 DELFGFNTIYDTQS
+313 DELFGFNRINNAQS
-327 YQIISLAD
+327 YQIISLSD
-335 LLAGNVDSSLIDGH
+335 LLAGNADSSLIDGH
-349 ITIIGS
+349 ITIIGA
-355 LQIPEESMHYYQY
+355 LQIPDESMYYYQY

-374 QQEVLTETA
+374 QQEVLTETS
-383 IIQTLLNDKSVMD
+383 IIQTLLNDKSVTD
-396 LPRLAM
+396 VPRLAM
-402 ALLAGFVV
+402 ALLTGFIT

-420 KKLWHVILQFLC
+420 KKLWHIILQFLC
-432 IALGIFIA
+432 IAVGIFIA
-440 MNINYMGLR
+440 MNINHMGLR

-459 VIAIIVNLF
+459 ILAIIINLF
-468 FNLIYANFERRRME
+468 FNLIYANFEKRRME

-503 ELSSVSTR
+503 ELSSVSAR

-563 DAAMAIFNAPNDVED
+563 DAAMAIFNAPNDVDD

-589 IQKGFE
+589 IQKNFE

-614 INSGTAIVGNIGCM
+614 INNGTAIVGNIGCM

-653 QILISETVYT
+653 QILISETVYA
-663 EIENRVSVDSV
+663 EVESRVSVDRV

-684 AVETYQIVTI
+684 AVETYQIITI

-700 NELLRKGFLREQ
+700 NKLLRKGFLREQ

>member
-1 MIKKQ
+1 MIINH

-12 KKRLETI
+12 KKRLETL
-19 YNIISLIIALT
+19 YNIISLVIALV
-30 LGVSAALVSYS
+30 LGVSAALLSYS

-53 FVYLYNP
+53 FVYLYTP

-66 RITIISIDDDTISQY
+66 RITIISIDDDTISKY

-94 AVNVLSENNASIIG
+94 AVNALNENNASIIG

-126 EACKDAGNVVAIATA
+126 EACKNAGNVVAIATA
-141 DFDSADD
+141 DYDSADHD
-148 DNGDASGKAG
+148 NTADKAQSSTSPSDAANNEPANASADKNGD
-158 STDKASGTDKTGDND
+158 N
-173 KTNGSAKFNDSQADK
+173 SQD
-188 PNTEDKPQDS
+188 DDL
-198 AAQSDSSNNTSD
+198 
-210 SSDTDKNNDN
+210 
-220 TKNNDMILAKPA
+220 ILSKPA
-232 DSSLDWSDHKTMSI
+232 DSSIDWSDHKTMSI

-302 GLDYSFPEVSD
+302 GQDYNMPNLSD
-313 DELFGFNTIYDTQS
+313 DELFGFNRINDAQS
-327 YQIISLAD
+327 YQIISLSD
-335 LLAGNVDSSLIDGH
+335 LLAGNADSSLIDGH
-349 ITIIGS
+349 ITIIGA
-355 LQIPEESMHYYQY
+355 LQIPDESMYYYQY

-374 QQEVLTETA
+374 QQEVLTETS
-383 IIQTLLNDKSVMD
+383 IIQTLLNDKSVTD
-396 LPRLAM
+396 VPRLAM
-402 ALLAGFVV
+402 ALLAGFIT

-420 KKLWHVILQFLC
+420 KKLWHIILQFLC
-432 IALGIFIA
+432 IAVGIFIA
-440 MNINYMGLR
+440 MNINHMGLR

-459 VIAIIVNLF
+459 VLAIIINLF
-468 FNLIYANFERRRME
+468 FNLIYANFEKRRME

-503 ELSSVSTR
+503 ELSSVSAR
-511 RNIAVLFVD
+511 KNIAVLFVD

-563 DAAMAIFNAPNDVED
+563 DAAMAVFNAPNDVED

-589 IQKGFE
+589 IRKNFE

-653 QILISETVYT
+653 QILISETVYA
-663 EIENRVSVDSV
+663 EVESRVSVDRV

-694 DKPKAP
+694 DKPEAP
-700 NELLRKGFLREQ
+700 NKLLRKGFLREQ

>member
-1 MIKKQ
+1 MIINH

-12 KKRLETI
+12 KKRLETL
-19 YNIISLIIALT
+19 YNIISLVIALV
-30 LGVSAALVSYS
+30 LGVSAALLSYS

-53 FVYLYNP
+53 FVYLYTP

-66 RITIISIDDDTISQY
+66 RITIISIDDDTISKY

-94 AVNVLSENNASIIG
+94 AVNALNENNASIIG

-126 EACKDAGNVVAIATA
+126 EACKNAGNVVAIATA
-141 DFDSADD
+141 DYDSADHD
-148 DNGDASGKAG
+148 NTADKAQSSTSPSDAANNEPANASADKNGDNSQ
-158 STDKASGTDKTGDND
+158 DND
-173 KTNGSAKFNDSQADK
+173 L
-188 PNTEDKPQDS
+188 
-198 AAQSDSSNNTSD
+198 
-210 SSDTDKNNDN
+210 
-220 TKNNDMILAKPA
+220 ILSKPA
-232 DSSLDWSDHKTMSI
+232 DSSIDWSDHKTMSI

-260 ISNALQQSPDGIVRT
+260 ISNALQQSSDGIVRT

-302 GLDYSFPEVSD
+302 GQDYNMPNLSD
-313 DELFGFNTIYDTQS
+313 DELFGFNRINDAQS
-327 YQIISLAD
+327 YQIISLSD
-335 LLAGNVDSSLIDGH
+335 LLAGNADSSLIDGH
-349 ITIIGS
+349 ITIIGA
-355 LQIPEESMHYYQY
+355 LQIPDESMYYYQY

-374 QQEVLTETA
+374 QQEVLTETS
-383 IIQTLLNDKSVMD
+383 IIQTLLNDKSVTD
-396 LPRLAM
+396 VPRLAM
-402 ALLAGFVV
+402 ALLAGFIT

-420 KKLWHVILQFLC
+420 KKLWHIILQFLC
-432 IALGIFIA
+432 IAVGIFIA
-440 MNINYMGLR
+440 MNINHMGLR

-459 VIAIIVNLF
+459 VLAIIINLF
-468 FNLIYANFERRRME
+468 FNLIYANFEKRRME

-503 ELSSVSTR
+503 ELSSVSAR

-563 DAAMAIFNAPNDVED
+563 DAAMAVFNAPNDVED

-589 IQKGFE
+589 IQKNFE

-653 QILISETVYT
+653 QILISETVYA
-663 EIENRVSVDSV
+663 EVESRVSVDRV

-694 DKPKAP
+694 DKPEAP
-700 NELLRKGFLREQ
+700 NKLLRKGFLREQ

>member
-1 MIKKQ
+1 MIINH

-12 KKRLETI
+12 KKRLETL
-19 YNIISLIIALT
+19 YNIISLVIALV
-30 LGVSAALVSYS
+30 LGVSAALLSYS

-53 FVYLYNP
+53 FVYLYTP

-66 RITIISIDDDTISQY
+66 RITIISIDDDTISKY

-94 AVNVLSENNASIIG
+94 AVNALNENNASIIG

-126 EACKDAGNVVAIATA
+126 EACKNAGNVVAIATA
-141 DFDSADD
+141 DYDSADHD
-148 DNGDASGKAG
+148 NTADKAQSSTSPSDAANSEPDNASADKNGDNSQ
-158 STDKASGTDKTGDND
+158 DND
-173 KTNGSAKFNDSQADK
+173 L
-188 PNTEDKPQDS
+188 
-198 AAQSDSSNNTSD
+198 
-210 SSDTDKNNDN
+210 
-220 TKNNDMILAKPA
+220 ILSKPA
-232 DSSLDWSDHKTMSI
+232 DSSIDWSDHKTMSI

-302 GLDYSFPEVSD
+302 GQDYNMPNLSD
-313 DELFGFNTIYDTQS
+313 DELFGFNRINDAQS
-327 YQIISLAD
+327 YQIISLSD
-335 LLAGNVDSSLIDGH
+335 LLAGNADSSLIDGH
-349 ITIIGS
+349 ITIIGA
-355 LQIPEESMHYYQY
+355 LQIPDESMYYYQY

-374 QQEVLTETA
+374 QQEVLTETS
-383 IIQTLLNDKSVMD
+383 IIQTLLNDKSVTD
-396 LPRLAM
+396 VPRLAM
-402 ALLAGFVV
+402 ALLAGFIT

-420 KKLWHVILQFLC
+420 KKLWHIILQFLC
-432 IALGIFIA
+432 IAVGIFIA
-440 MNINYMGLR
+440 MNINHMGLR

-459 VIAIIVNLF
+459 VLAIIINLF
-468 FNLIYANFERRRME
+468 FNLIYANFEKRRME

-503 ELSSVSTR
+503 ELSSVSAR
-511 RNIAVLFVD
+511 KNIAVLFVD

-563 DAAMAIFNAPNDVED
+563 DAAMAVFNAPNDVED

-589 IQKGFE
+589 IQKNFE

-653 QILISETVYT
+653 QILISETVYA
-663 EIENRVSVDSV
+663 EVESRVSVDRV

-700 NELLRKGFLREQ
+700 NKLLRKGFLREQ